1 MDLRI
6 DMPLALL
13 LLLPLLMYFGWTY
26 WRERQ
31 RLKKG
36 HIVVLGIRIV
46 AICCLVF
53 ALAEPYILLPV
64 KEEQVVFLV
73 DRSASMNGTDD
84 EMANFIAESLQ
95 SKKDD
100 QLAGIYS
107 FSSTLQTEAILS
119 DSLKEV
125 PKFTAIKAT
134 DQTNIEQSL
143 QLASGIVDPKKAT
156 RLVLL
161 TDGNETKGDALEFSS
176 KFKGSNI
183 SVDIVPFNKPVAK
196 DVSLK
201 SFVTPQV
208 AYVGEQQQLVTEIN
222 ATAAERGELLL
233 YENDKLIYREAVELA
248 EGSNIFTYKHSATA
262 EGLVKYEALV
272 QVEQDAIFEN
282 NKLTSVTMVQ
292 SEPHLLIVNGYD
304 TASPIAAALGKQSI
318 AYDVVNASSLPNE
331 LSSYLQYNAIIFDN
345 VPGHLVGEAK
355 MSVIEQAVKN
365 FGVGFTMVGGEN
377 SFGLGGYFKTPIETL
392 LPVEM
397 EIKGKEQLPSLGLEI
412 VLDRSG
418 SMSGA
423 KLELAKEAAARSVE
437 MLRDED
443 TLGFIAFDDR
453 PWEIIETGPLGK
465 KEEAVDTILSV
476 TPGGGTEIYGS
487 LAKAYENL
495 ADLKLQRKHIILL
508 TDGQSQ
514 PGNYE
519 DLIAQGK
526 ENGITLSTVAIGQ
539 DADANL
545 LEALSE
551 MGSGRFYDVV
561 DEQTIPSI
569 LSRETAMISRTYI
582 EDNPFYPT
590 IFNASGWNTLFANGV
605 PKMNAYI
612 GTTAKQGATVIAE
625 SEKEDPVLAEWQY
638 GLGKTFAFTSDST
651 GKWTGDWARWQNW
664 GTFWQT
670 LISKMLPSYN
680 DVAYD
685 VRLESDGSFVIT
697 DPTNEAAFLDIVA
710 VNEAGEELE
719 TQLETISASQVR
731 AVVQAE
737 PGLIFFRI
745 ADEEQAIYQAG
756 LSVPYSAEY
765 ELRPVNDKLVEELT
779 KQTDGSVLKE
789 PSEVFREFTKK
800 GAERQNIATWL
811 LLAGMLLFFI
821 DITIRRFG
829 WSFLTRPKKK
839 EQLVEEKPI
848 HAEDTN
854 VAQILKGMKK
864 RS

>member
-6 DMPLALL
+6 DMPLVLL
-13 LLLPLLMYFGWTY
+13 LLLPLLIYFGWTY

-31 RLKKG
+31 RLKKS
-36 HIVVLGIRIV
+36 HAIVLIIRMIAV
-46 AICCLVF
+46 GCLVF
-53 ALAEPYILLPV
+53 ALAGPYLLLPI
-64 KEEQVVFLV
+64 KEEQIVYLV
-73 DRSASMNGTDD
+73 DRSASMNGTED
-84 EMANFIAESLQ
+84 EMVQFIQESLQ
-95 SKKDD
+95 SKKDE
-100 QLAGIYS
+100 QLAGLYS
-107 FSSTLQTEAILS
+107 FSSTLQTEAIMTKT
-119 DSLKEV
+119 LKEV
-125 PKFTAIKAT
+125 PKFTEIKAT

-143 QLASGIVDPKKAT
+143 QLATGIIDPKKAT
-156 RLVLL
+156 RFVLL
-161 TDGNETKGDALEFSS
+161 TDGNETKGNALDFAM

-183 SVDIVPFNKPVAK
+183 SVDVVPFSQPVVN

-201 SFVTPQV
+201 SFVSPQV
-208 AYVGEQQQLVTEIN
+208 AYVGEQQQLVTEVH
-222 ATAAERGELLL
+222 ATSAGQGELLL
-233 YENDKLIYREAVELA
+233 YENDELIHREAVELA
-248 EGSNIFTYKHSATA
+248 EGTNMFTYKHAATG
-262 EGLVKYEALV
+262 EGLVKYEAVV
-272 QVEQDAIFEN
+272 QVGQDAIFEN

-292 SEPHLLIVNGYD
+292 SEPHLLIVNGYE
-304 TASPIAAALGKQSI
+304 TASPIAAALGQQSI
-318 AYDVVNASSLPNE
+318 AYDVKSPESLPNE

-365 FGVGFTMVGGEN
+365 FGVGFSMVGGEN

-397 EIKGKEQLPSLGLEI
+397 EIKGKEQLPSLGLVI

-418 SMSGA
+418 SMSGS

-453 PWEIIETGPLGK
+453 PWEIIETGPLNN

-495 ADLKLQRKHIILL
+495 ADIKLQRKHIILL

-519 DLIAQGK
+519 DLIEQGK
-526 ENGITLSTVAIGQ
+526 DNGITLSTVAIGQ

-551 MGSGRFYDVV
+551 MGSGRFYNVI

-582 EDNPFYPT
+582 EDNPFYP
-590 IFNASGWNTLFANGV
+590 ILYNAGGWNTLFANGV
-605 PKMNAYI
+605 PQMNAYI
-612 GTTAKQGATVIAE
+612 GTTAKQGATVVAE
-625 SEKEDPVLAEWQY
+625 SEKEDPVLAQWQY

-651 GKWTGDWARWQNW
+651 GKWAGDWARWQDW

-670 LISKMLPSYN
+670 LISQMLPSYN

-685 VRLESDGSFVIT
+685 VRVESDGSFMIT

-710 VNEAGEELE
+710 VNEAGEELD

-737 PGLIFFRI
+737 PGLIFFSI
-745 ADEEQAIYQAG
+745 ADEKETIYQAG

-765 ELRPVNDKLVEELT
+765 ELLPANDKLIEELT
-779 KQTDGSVLKE
+779 EQTGGAVLKE
-789 PSEVFREFTKK
+789 PQEVFRDFIKQ
-800 GAERQNIATWL
+800 GADRQNIATWL
-811 LLAGMLLFFI
+811 LLVGMLLFFI

-829 WSFLTRPKKK
+829 WNFLTKLKKK
-839 EQLVEEKPI
+839 EQLVEN
-848 HAEDTN
+848 HSVQAEDTN
-854 VAQILKGMKK
+854 VAQLLKGMKK
-864 RS
+864 RQ

>member
-13 LLLPLLMYFGWTY
+13 LLLPILMYFGWTY

-31 RLKKG
+31 RLKKS
-36 HIVVLGIRIV
+36 HITVLGIRILAV
-46 AICCLVF
+46 ICLVF
-53 ALAEPYILLPV
+53 ALAGPYILLPI
-64 KEEQVVFLV
+64 KEEQILFMV
-73 DRSASMNGTDD
+73 DRSASMNGTDG
-84 EMANFIAESLQ
+84 EMTNFIEESLQ
-95 SKKDD
+95 SKKDE

-119 DSLKEV
+119 KTLKEV
-125 PKFTAIKAT
+125 PKFTNIEAT

-143 QLASGIVDPKKAT
+143 QLASGIVNSKKAT

-161 TDGNETKGDALEFSS
+161 TDGNETKGNALEFAS

-183 SVDIVPFNKPVAK
+183 SVDVVPFHQPVST

-208 AYVGEQQQLVTEIN
+208 AYVGEQQQLVTEVH
-222 ATAAERGELLL
+222 ATAANKGELLL
-233 YENDKLIYREAVELA
+233 YENDKLVHREAVELA
-248 EGSNIFTYKHSATA
+248 QGSNVFTYKHTATA
-262 EGLVKYEALV
+262 EGLVKYEAVV

-282 NKLTSVTMVQ
+282 NKLTSITMVQ

-304 TASPIAAALGKQSI
+304 SASPIAAALGKQSI
-318 AYDVVNASSLPNE
+318 SFNVVDAQSLPNE

-355 MSVIEQAVKN
+355 MNVIEQAVKN

-397 EIKGKEQLPSLGLEI
+397 EIKGKEQLPSLGLVI

-418 SMSGA
+418 SMYGS

-453 PWEIIETGPLGK
+453 PWEIIETGPLNN

-487 LAKAYENL
+487 LARAYENL

-514 PGNYE
+514 SGNYE
-519 DLIAQGK
+519 DLIAEGK
-526 ENGITLSTVAIGQ
+526 ENGVTLSTVAIGQ

-551 MGSGRFYDVV
+551 KGTGRFYDVV

-590 IFNASGWNTLFANGV
+590 IYNASGWNTLFANGV
-605 PKMNAYI
+605 PQMNAYI
-612 GTTAKQGATVIAE
+612 GTTAKQGASVIAE
-625 SEKEDPVLAEWQY
+625 SEKEDPVLAQWQY

-651 GKWTGDWARWQNW
+651 GKWTGDWARWQDW

-670 LISKMLPSYN
+670 LISQMLPSYN

-697 DPTNEAAFLDIVA
+697 DPTNEAAFLDVVA

-719 TQLETISASQVR
+719 TQLEAISASQIR

-745 ADEEQAIYQAG
+745 ADEDQAIFQAG
-756 LSVPYSAEY
+756 ISVPYSAEY

-779 KQTDGSVLKE
+779 KQTGGSVLKE
-789 PSEVFREFTKK
+789 PKEVFREFTKK
-800 GAERQNIATWL
+800 GADRQNIATWL
-811 LLAGMLLFFI
+811 ILAAMLLFFI

-829 WSFLTRPKKK
+829 WSFFAKSKKK
-839 EQLVEEKPI
+839 EQLVENKTTQ
-848 HAEDTN
+848 AEDTN
-854 VAQILKGMKK
+854 VAQLLKGMKK
-864 RS
+864 R

>member
-6 DMPLALL
+6 DMPLVLL
-13 LLLPLLMYFGWTY
+13 LLLPLLIYFGWTY

-31 RLKKG
+31 RLKKS
-36 HIVVLGIRIV
+36 HAIVLIIRMIAV
-46 AICCLVF
+46 GCLVF
-53 ALAEPYILLPV
+53 ALAGPYLLLPI
-64 KEEQVVFLV
+64 KEEQIVYLV
-73 DRSASMNGTDD
+73 DRSASMNGTED
-84 EMANFIAESLQ
+84 EMVQFIQESLQ
-95 SKKDD
+95 SKKDE
-100 QLAGIYS
+100 QLAGLYS
-107 FSSTLQTEAILS
+107 FSSTLQTEAIMTKT
-119 DSLKEV
+119 LKEV
-125 PKFTAIKAT
+125 PKFTEIKAT

-143 QLASGIVDPKKAT
+143 QLATGIIDPKKAT
-156 RLVLL
+156 RFVLL
-161 TDGNETKGDALEFSS
+161 TDGNETKGNALDFAM

-183 SVDIVPFNKPVAK
+183 SVDVVPFSQPVVN

-201 SFVTPQV
+201 SFVSPQV
-208 AYVGEQQQLVTEIN
+208 AYVGEQQQLVTEVH
-222 ATAAERGELLL
+222 ATLAGQGELLL
-233 YENDKLIYREAVELA
+233 YENDELIHREAVELA
-248 EGSNIFTYKHSATA
+248 EGTNMFTYKHAATG
-262 EGLVKYEALV
+262 EGLVKYEAVV
-272 QVEQDAIFEN
+272 QVGQDAIFEN

-292 SEPHLLIVNGYD
+292 SEPHLLIVNGYE
-304 TASPIAAALGKQSI
+304 TASPIAAALGQQSI
-318 AYDVVNASSLPNE
+318 AYDVKSPESLPNE

-397 EIKGKEQLPSLGLEI
+397 EIKGKEQLPSLGLVI

-418 SMSGA
+418 SMSGS

-453 PWEIIETGPLGK
+453 PWEIIETGPLNN

-495 ADLKLQRKHIILL
+495 ADIKLQRKHIILL

-519 DLIAQGK
+519 DLIEQGK
-526 ENGITLSTVAIGQ
+526 DNGITLSTVAIGQ

-551 MGSGRFYDVV
+551 MGSGRFYNVI

-582 EDNPFYPT
+582 EDNPFYP
-590 IFNASGWNTLFANGV
+590 ILYNAGGWNTLFANGV
-605 PKMNAYI
+605 PQMNAYI
-612 GTTAKQGATVIAE
+612 GTTAKQGATVVAE
-625 SEKEDPVLAEWQY
+625 SEKEDPVLAQWQY

-651 GKWTGDWARWQNW
+651 GKWAGDWARWQDW

-670 LISKMLPSYN
+670 LISQMLPSYN

-685 VRLESDGSFVIT
+685 VRVESDGSFMIT

-710 VNEAGEELE
+710 VNEAGEELD

-745 ADEEQAIYQAG
+745 ADEKETIYQAG

-765 ELRPVNDKLVEELT
+765 ELLPANDKLIEELT
-779 KQTDGSVLKE
+779 EQTGGAVLKE
-789 PSEVFREFTKK
+789 PQEVFRDFIKQ
-800 GAERQNIATWL
+800 GADRQNIATWL
-811 LLAGMLLFFI
+811 LLVGMLLFFI

-829 WSFLTRPKKK
+829 WNFLTKPKKK
-839 EQLVEEKPI
+839 EQLVENHSVQE
-848 HAEDTN
+848 EDTN
-854 VAQILKGMKK
+854 VAQLLKGMKK
-864 RS
+864 RQ

>member
-13 LLLPLLMYFGWTY
+13 LLLPILMYFGWTY

-31 RLKKG
+31 RLKKS
-36 HIVVLGIRIV
+36 HITVLGIRILAV
-46 AICCLVF
+46 ICLVF
-53 ALAEPYILLPV
+53 ALAGPYILLPI
-64 KEEQVVFLV
+64 KEEQILFMV
-73 DRSASMNGTDD
+73 DRSASMNGTDG
-84 EMANFIAESLQ
+84 EMANFIEESLQ
-95 SKKDD
+95 SKKDE

-119 DSLKEV
+119 KTLKEV
-125 PKFTAIKAT
+125 PKFTNIEAT

-143 QLASGIVDPKKAT
+143 QLASGIVNSKKAT

-161 TDGNETKGDALEFSS
+161 TDGNETKGNALEFAS

-183 SVDIVPFNKPVAK
+183 SVDVVPFHQPVST

-208 AYVGEQQQLVTEIN
+208 AYVGEQQQLVTEVH
-222 ATAAERGELLL
+222 ATAANKGELLL
-233 YENDKLIYREAVELA
+233 YENDKLVHKEAVELA
-248 EGSNIFTYKHSATA
+248 QGSNVFTYKHTATA
-262 EGLVKYEALV
+262 EGLVKYEAVV

-282 NKLTSVTMVQ
+282 NKLTSITMVQ

-304 TASPIAAALGKQSI
+304 SASPIAAALGKQSI
-318 AYDVVNASSLPNE
+318 SFNVVDAQSLPNE

-355 MSVIEQAVKN
+355 MNVIEQAVKN

-397 EIKGKEQLPSLGLEI
+397 EIKGKEQLPSLGLVI

-418 SMSGA
+418 SMYGS

-453 PWEIIETGPLGK
+453 PWEIIETGPLNN

-487 LAKAYENL
+487 LARAYENL

-514 PGNYE
+514 SGNYE
-519 DLIAQGK
+519 DLIAEGK
-526 ENGITLSTVAIGQ
+526 ENGVTLSTVAIGQ

-551 MGSGRFYDVV
+551 MGTGRFYDVV

-590 IFNASGWNTLFANGV
+590 IYNASGWNTLFANGV
-605 PKMNAYI
+605 PQMNAYI
-612 GTTAKQGATVIAE
+612 GTTAKQGASVIAE
-625 SEKEDPVLAEWQY
+625 SEKEDPVLAQWQY

-651 GKWTGDWARWQNW
+651 GKWTGDWARWQDW

-670 LISKMLPSYN
+670 LISQMLPSYN

-697 DPTNEAAFLDIVA
+697 DPTNEAAFLDVVA

-719 TQLETISASQVR
+719 TQLEAISASQIR

-745 ADEEQAIYQAG
+745 ADEDQAIFQAG
-756 LSVPYSAEY
+756 ISVPYSAEY

-779 KQTDGSVLKE
+779 KQTGGSVLKE
-789 PSEVFREFTKK
+789 PKEVFRDFTKK
-800 GAERQNIATWL
+800 GADRQNIATWL
-811 LLAGMLLFFI
+811 ILAAMLLFFI

-829 WSFLTRPKKK
+829 WSFFTKSKKK
-839 EQLVEEKPI
+839 EQLVENKTTQ
-848 HAEDTN
+848 AEDTN
-854 VAQILKGMKK
+854 VAQLLKGMKK
-864 RS
+864 R

>member
-1 MDLRI
+1 
-6 DMPLALL
+6 
-13 LLLPLLMYFGWTY
+13 MYFGWTY

-31 RLKKG
+31 RLKKS
-36 HIVVLGIRIV
+36 HITVLGIRILAV
-46 AICCLVF
+46 ICLVF
-53 ALAEPYILLPV
+53 ALAGPYILLPI
-64 KEEQVVFLV
+64 KEEQILFMV
-73 DRSASMNGTDD
+73 DRSASMNGTDG
-84 EMANFIAESLQ
+84 EMTNFIEESLQ
-95 SKKDD
+95 SKKDE

-119 DSLKEV
+119 KTLKEV
-125 PKFTAIKAT
+125 PKFTNIEAT

-143 QLASGIVDPKKAT
+143 QLASGIVNSKKAT

-161 TDGNETKGDALEFSS
+161 TDGNETKGNALEFAS

-183 SVDIVPFNKPVAK
+183 SVDVVPFHQPVST

-208 AYVGEQQQLVTEIN
+208 AYVGEQQQLVTEVH
-222 ATAAERGELLL
+222 ATAANKGELLL
-233 YENDKLIYREAVELA
+233 YENDKLVHREAVELA
-248 EGSNIFTYKHSATA
+248 QGSNVFTYKHTATA
-262 EGLVKYEALV
+262 EGLVKYEAVV

-282 NKLTSVTMVQ
+282 NKLTSITMVQ

-304 TASPIAAALGKQSI
+304 SASPIAAALGKQSI
-318 AYDVVNASSLPNE
+318 SFNVVDAQSLPNE

-355 MSVIEQAVKN
+355 MNVIEQAVKN

-397 EIKGKEQLPSLGLEI
+397 EIKGKEQLPSLGLVI

-418 SMSGA
+418 SMYGS

-453 PWEIIETGPLGK
+453 PWEIIETGPLNN

-487 LAKAYENL
+487 LARAYENL

-514 PGNYE
+514 SGNYE
-519 DLIAQGK
+519 DLIAEGK
-526 ENGITLSTVAIGQ
+526 ENGVTLSTVAIGQ

-590 IFNASGWNTLFANGV
+590 IYNASGWNTLFANGV
-605 PKMNAYI
+605 PQMNAYI
-612 GTTAKQGATVIAE
+612 GTTAKQGASVIAE
-625 SEKEDPVLAEWQY
+625 SEKEDPVLAQWQY
-638 GLGKTFAFTSDST
+638 GLGKTFAFTSDSK
-651 GKWTGDWARWQNW
+651 GKWTGDWARWQDW

-670 LISKMLPSYN
+670 LISQMLPSYN

-697 DPTNEAAFLDIVA
+697 DPTNEAAFLDVVA

-719 TQLETISASQVR
+719 TQLEAISASQIR

-745 ADEEQAIYQAG
+745 ADEDQAIFQAG
-756 LSVPYSAEY
+756 ISVPYSAEY
-765 ELRPVNDKLVEELT
+765 ELRPVNDELVEELT
-779 KQTDGSVLKE
+779 KQTGGSVLKE
-789 PSEVFREFTKK
+789 PKEVFREFTKK
-800 GAERQNIATWL
+800 GADRQNIATWL
-811 LLAGMLLFFI
+811 ILAGMLLFFI

-829 WSFLTRPKKK
+829 WSFFAKSKKK
-839 EQLVEEKPI
+839 EQLVENKTTQ
-848 HAEDTN
+848 AEDTN
-854 VAQILKGMKK
+854 VAQLLKGMKK
-864 RS
+864 R

>member
-1 MDLRI
+1 VDLRI

-13 LLLPLLMYFGWTY
+13 LLLPILMYFGWTY

-31 RLKKG
+31 RLKKS
-36 HIVVLGIRIV
+36 HITVLGIRILAV
-46 AICCLVF
+46 ICLVF
-53 ALAEPYILLPV
+53 ALAGPYILLPI
-64 KEEQVVFLV
+64 KEEQILFMV
-73 DRSASMNGTDD
+73 DRSASMNGTDG
-84 EMANFIAESLQ
+84 EMTNFIEESLQ
-95 SKKDD
+95 SKKDE

-119 DSLKEV
+119 KTLKEV
-125 PKFTAIKAT
+125 PKFTNIEAT

-143 QLASGIVDPKKAT
+143 QLASGIVNSKKAT

-161 TDGNETKGDALEFSS
+161 TDGNETKGNALEFAS

-183 SVDIVPFNKPVAK
+183 SVDVVPFHQPVST

-208 AYVGEQQQLVTEIN
+208 AYVGEQQQLVTEVH
-222 ATAAERGELLL
+222 ATAANKGELLL
-233 YENDKLIYREAVELA
+233 YENDKLVHREAVELA
-248 EGSNIFTYKHSATA
+248 QGSNVFTYKHTATA
-262 EGLVKYEALV
+262 EGLVKYEAVV

-282 NKLTSVTMVQ
+282 NKLTSITMVQ

-304 TASPIAAALGKQSI
+304 SASPIAAALGKQSI
-318 AYDVVNASSLPNE
+318 SFNVVDAQSLPNE

-355 MSVIEQAVKN
+355 MNVIEQAVKN

-397 EIKGKEQLPSLGLEI
+397 EIKGKEQLPSLGLVI

-418 SMSGA
+418 SMYGS

-453 PWEIIETGPLGK
+453 PWEIIETGPLNN

-487 LAKAYENL
+487 LARAYENL

-514 PGNYE
+514 SGNYE
-519 DLIAQGK
+519 DLIAEGK
-526 ENGITLSTVAIGQ
+526 ENGVTLSTVAIGQ

-590 IFNASGWNTLFANGV
+590 IYNASGWNTLFANGV
-605 PKMNAYI
+605 PQMNAYI
-612 GTTAKQGATVIAE
+612 GTTAKQGASVIAE
-625 SEKEDPVLAEWQY
+625 SEKEDPVLAQWQY
-638 GLGKTFAFTSDST
+638 GLGKTFAFTSDSK
-651 GKWTGDWARWQNW
+651 GKWTGDWARWQDW

-670 LISKMLPSYN
+670 LISQMLPSYN

-697 DPTNEAAFLDIVA
+697 DPTNEAAFLDVVA

-719 TQLETISASQVR
+719 TQLEAISASQIR

-745 ADEEQAIYQAG
+745 ADEDQAIFQAG
-756 LSVPYSAEY
+756 ISVPYSAEY

-779 KQTDGSVLKE
+779 KQTGGSVLKE
-789 PSEVFREFTKK
+789 PKEVFREFTKK
-800 GAERQNIATWL
+800 GADRQNIATWL
-811 LLAGMLLFFI
+811 ILAGMLLFFI

-829 WSFLTRPKKK
+829 WSFFAKSKKK
-839 EQLVEEKPI
+839 EQLVENKTTQ
-848 HAEDTN
+848 AEDTN
-854 VAQILKGMKK
+854 VAQLLKGMKK
-864 RS
+864 R

>member
-13 LLLPLLMYFGWTY
+13 LLLPILMYFGWTY

-31 RLKKG
+31 RLKKS
-36 HIVVLGIRIV
+36 HITVLGIRILAV
-46 AICCLVF
+46 ICLVF
-53 ALAEPYILLPV
+53 ALAGPYILLPI
-64 KEEQVVFLV
+64 KEEQILFMV
-73 DRSASMNGTDD
+73 DRSASMNGTEG
-84 EMANFIAESLQ
+84 EMANFIEESLQ
-95 SKKDD
+95 SKKDE

-119 DSLKEV
+119 NSLKEV
-125 PKFTAIKAT
+125 PKFTNIEAT

-143 QLASGIVDPKKAT
+143 QLASGIVNSKKAT

-161 TDGNETKGDALEFSS
+161 TDGNETKGNALEFAT

-183 SVDIVPFNKPVAK
+183 SVDVVPFHQPVST

-208 AYVGEQQQLVTEIN
+208 AYVGEQQQLVTEVH
-222 ATAAERGELLL
+222 ATAANKGELLL
-233 YENDKLIYREAVELA
+233 YENDKLVHREAVELA
-248 EGSNIFTYKHSATA
+248 QGSNVFTYKHTATA
-262 EGLVKYEALV
+262 EGLVKYEAVV

-304 TASPIAAALGKQSI
+304 SASPIAAALGRQSI
-318 AYDVVNASSLPNE
+318 SFDVVDAQSLPNE

-355 MSVIEQAVKN
+355 MNVIEQAVKN

-397 EIKGKEQLPSLGLEI
+397 EIKGKEQLPSLGLVI

-418 SMSGA
+418 SMYGS

-453 PWEIIETGPLGK
+453 PWEIIETGPLNN

-487 LAKAYENL
+487 LASAYENL

-514 PGNYE
+514 SGNYE
-519 DLIAQGK
+519 DLIAEGK
-526 ENGITLSTVAIGQ
+526 ENGVTLSTVAIGQ

-551 MGSGRFYDVV
+551 MGTGRFYDVV

-590 IFNASGWNTLFANGV
+590 IYNASGWNTLFANGV
-605 PKMNAYI
+605 PQMNAYI
-612 GTTAKQGATVIAE
+612 GTTAKQGASVIAE
-625 SEKEDPVLAEWQY
+625 SEKEDPVLAQWQY

-651 GKWTGDWARWQNW
+651 GKWTGDWARWQDW

-670 LISKMLPSYN
+670 LISQMLPSYN

-685 VRLESDGSFVIT
+685 VRLESDGSFMIT

-745 ADEEQAIYQAG
+745 ADEDQAIYQAG
-756 LSVPYSAEY
+756 ISVPYSAEY

-779 KQTDGSVLKE
+779 KQTGGSVLKE
-789 PSEVFREFTKK
+789 PKEVFREFTKK
-800 GAERQNIATWL
+800 GADRQNIATWL
-811 LLAGMLLFFI
+811 ILAGMLLFFI

-829 WSFLTRPKKK
+829 WGFFTKSKRK
-839 EQLVEEKPI
+839 EQPVENKTI
-848 HAEDTN
+848 QAEDTN
-854 VAQILKGMKK
+854 VAQLLKGMKK
-864 RS
+864 R

>member
-13 LLLPLLMYFGWTY
+13 LLLPIFMYFGWTY

-31 RLKKG
+31 RLKKS
-36 HIVVLGIRIV
+36 HITVLGIRILAV
-46 AICCLVF
+46 ICLVF
-53 ALAEPYILLPV
+53 ALAGPYILLPI
-64 KEEQVVFLV
+64 KEEQILFMV
-73 DRSASMNGTDD
+73 DRSASMNGTDG
-84 EMANFIAESLQ
+84 EMANFIEESLQ
-95 SKKDD
+95 SKKDE

-119 DSLKEV
+119 NSLKEV
-125 PKFTAIKAT
+125 PKFTNIEAT

-143 QLASGIVDPKKAT
+143 QLASGIVNSKKAT

-161 TDGNETKGDALEFSS
+161 TDGNETKGNALEFAS

-183 SVDIVPFNKPVAK
+183 SVDVVPFYQPVST

-208 AYVGEQQQLVTEIN
+208 AYVGEQQQLVTEVH
-222 ATAAERGELLL
+222 ATAANKGELLL
-233 YENDKLIYREAVELA
+233 YENDKLVHREAVELA
-248 EGSNIFTYKHSATA
+248 QGSNVFTYKHTATA
-262 EGLVKYEALV
+262 EGLVKYEAVV

-304 TASPIAAALGKQSI
+304 SASPIAAALGKQSI
-318 AYDVVNASSLPNE
+318 SFNVVDAQSLPNE

-355 MSVIEQAVKN
+355 MNVIEQAVKN

-397 EIKGKEQLPSLGLEI
+397 EIKGKEQLPSLGLVI

-418 SMSGA
+418 SMYGS

-453 PWEIIETGPLGK
+453 PWEIIETGPLTN

-514 PGNYE
+514 SGNYE
-519 DLIAQGK
+519 DLIAEGK
-526 ENGITLSTVAIGQ
+526 ENGVTLSTVAIGQ

-590 IFNASGWNTLFANGV
+590 IYNASGWNTLFANGV
-605 PKMNAYI
+605 PQMNAYI
-612 GTTAKQGATVIAE
+612 GTTAKQGASVIAE
-625 SEKEDPVLAEWQY
+625 SEKEDPVLAQWQY

-651 GKWTGDWARWQNW
+651 GKWTGDWARWQDW

-670 LISKMLPSYN
+670 LISQMLPSYN

-697 DPTNEAAFLDIVA
+697 DPTNEAAFLDVVA

-719 TQLETISASQVR
+719 TQLEAISASQIR

-745 ADEEQAIYQAG
+745 ADEDQAIFQAG
-756 LSVPYSAEY
+756 ISVPYSAEY

-779 KQTDGSVLKE
+779 KQTGGSVLKE
-789 PSEVFREFTKK
+789 PKEVFREFTKK
-800 GAERQNIATWL
+800 GADRQNIATWL
-811 LLAGMLLFFI
+811 ILAGMLLFFI

-829 WSFLTRPKKK
+829 WSFFTKSKKK
-839 EQLVEEKPI
+839 EQLVENKTTQ
-848 HAEDTN
+848 AEDTN
-854 VAQILKGMKK
+854 VAQLLKGMKK
-864 RS
+864 R

>member
-1 MDLRI
+1 M
-6 DMPLALL
+6 
-13 LLLPLLMYFGWTY
+13 
-26 WRERQ
+26 
-31 RLKKG
+31 
-36 HIVVLGIRIV
+36 LGIRILAV
-46 AICCLVF
+46 ICLVF
-53 ALAEPYILLPV
+53 ALAGPYILLPI
-64 KEEQVVFLV
+64 KEEQILFMV
-73 DRSASMNGTDD
+73 DRSASMNGTDG
-84 EMANFIAESLQ
+84 EMANFIEESLQ
-95 SKKDD
+95 SKKDE

-119 DSLKEV
+119 KTLKEV
-125 PKFTAIKAT
+125 PKFTNIEAT

-143 QLASGIVDPKKAT
+143 QLASGIVNSKKAT

-161 TDGNETKGDALEFSS
+161 TDGNETKGNALEFAS

-183 SVDIVPFNKPVAK
+183 SVDVVPFHQPVST

-208 AYVGEQQQLVTEIN
+208 AYVGEQQQLVTEVH
-222 ATAAERGELLL
+222 ATAANKGELLL
-233 YENDKLIYREAVELA
+233 YENDKLVHREAVELA
-248 EGSNIFTYKHSATA
+248 QGSNVFTYKHTATA
-262 EGLVKYEALV
+262 EGLVKYEAVV

-282 NKLTSVTMVQ
+282 NKLTSITMVQ

-304 TASPIAAALGKQSI
+304 SASPIAAALGRQSI
-318 AYDVVNASSLPNE
+318 SFDVVDAQSLPNE

-355 MSVIEQAVKN
+355 MNVIEQAVKN

-397 EIKGKEQLPSLGLEI
+397 EIKGKEQLPSLGLVI

-418 SMSGA
+418 SMYGS

-453 PWEIIETGPLGK
+453 PWEIIETGPLNN

-487 LAKAYENL
+487 LARAYENL

-514 PGNYE
+514 SGNYE
-519 DLIAQGK
+519 DLIAEGK
-526 ENGITLSTVAIGQ
+526 ENGVTLSTVAIGQ

-551 MGSGRFYDVV
+551 MGTGRFYDVV

-590 IFNASGWNTLFANGV
+590 IYNASGWNTLFANGV
-605 PKMNAYI
+605 PQMNAYI
-612 GTTAKQGATVIAE
+612 GTTAKQGASVIAE
-625 SEKEDPVLAEWQY
+625 SEKEDPVLAQWQY

-651 GKWTGDWARWQNW
+651 GKWTGDWARWQDW

-670 LISKMLPSYN
+670 LISQMLPSYN

-697 DPTNEAAFLDIVA
+697 DPTNEAAF
-710 VNEAGEELE
+710 
-719 TQLETISASQVR
+719 
-731 AVVQAE
+731 
-737 PGLIFFRI
+737 FRCRCC
-745 ADEEQAIYQAG
+745 Q
-756 LSVPYSAEY
+756 
-765 ELRPVNDKLVEELT
+765 
-779 KQTDGSVLKE
+779 
-789 PSEVFREFTKK
+789 
-800 GAERQNIATWL
+800 
-811 LLAGMLLFFI
+811 
-821 DITIRRFG
+821 
-829 WSFLTRPKKK
+829 
-839 EQLVEEKPI
+839 
-848 HAEDTN
+848 
-854 VAQILKGMKK
+854 
-864 RS
+864 

>member
-6 DMPLALL
+6 DTPLALL
-13 LLLPLLMYFGWTY
+13 LLLPLFGYFIWTY
-26 WRERQ
+26 WRARQ
-31 RLKKG
+31 RLKNS
-36 HIVVLGIRIV
+36 HLIVLSIRMV

-53 ALAEPYILLPV
+53 ALATPYILLPI
-64 KEEQVVFLV
+64 KEEQVLYLV
-73 DRSASMNGTDD
+73 DRSASMKGTEE
-84 EMANFIAESLQ
+84 EMASFIEASLQ
-95 SKKDD
+95 SKKDE

-107 FSSTLQTEAILS
+107 YSSALQTETILS
-119 DSLKEV
+119 NSLKEV
-125 PKFTAIKAT
+125 PKFTTMKDT

-143 QLASGIVDPKKAT
+143 QLATGIVNPKKAT

-161 TDGNETKGDALEFSS
+161 TDANETQGDALAFAT
-176 KFKGSNI
+176 KLKGSNI
-183 SVDIVPFNKPVAK
+183 SVDVVPFSQAVAN

-208 AYVGEQQQLVTEIN
+208 AYVGEQQQLVTEVN
-222 ATAAERGELLL
+222 ATAAGQGELLL
-233 YENDKLIYREAVELA
+233 YENDALIHREAVALA
-248 EGSNIFTYKHSATA
+248 EGSNVFTYKHTATA

-272 QVEQDAIFEN
+272 QVDQDAIFEN

-304 TASPIAAALGKQSI
+304 TASPIAAALGTKSI
-318 AYDVVNASSLPNE
+318 SYDVVDASSLPNE

-355 MSVIEQAVKN
+355 MGVIEQAVKN

-397 EIKGKEQLPSLGLEI
+397 EIKGKEQLPSLGLVI

-418 SMSGA
+418 SMHGT

-453 PWEIIETGPLGK
+453 PWEIIETGPLGN

-476 TPGGGTEIYGS
+476 TPGGGTEIYNS

-495 ADLKLQRKHIILL
+495 ADQKLQRKHIILL

-519 DLIAQGK
+519 DLIGTGK
-526 ENGITLSTVAIGQ
+526 DNGVTLSTVAIGQ
-539 DADANL
+539 DADGNL
-545 LEALSE
+545 LQSLSE
-551 MGSGRFYDVV
+551 MGSGRFYDVI
-561 DEQTIPSI
+561 DEQMIPSI

-590 IFNASGWNTLFANGV
+590 IYNASGWNALFANGV
-605 PKMNAYI
+605 PQMNAYI
-612 GTTAKQGATVIAE
+612 GTTAKQGASVIAE
-625 SEKEDPVLAEWQY
+625 SEKEDPVIAQWQY

-651 GKWTGDWARWQNW
+651 GKWTGDWARWQDW

-670 LISKMLPSYN
+670 MISQMLPSYN

-685 VRLESDGSFVIT
+685 VRLDTDGSFVIT

-719 TQLETISASQVR
+719 MQLETLSASQVR
-731 AVVQAE
+731 AIVQAE

-765 ELRPVNDKLVEELT
+765 ELRPVNEKLVEELT
-779 KQTDGSVLKE
+779 KQTGGNVLEE
-789 PSEVFREFTKK
+789 PQEVFRDFTQQ

-829 WSFLTRPKKK
+829 WSFLSKTKRKVPS
-839 EQLVEEKPI
+839 VED
-848 HAEDTN
+848 AQAQVDDTN
-854 VAQILKGMKK
+854 VAQLLKGMKK
-864 RS
+864 RP

>member
-1 MDLRI
+1 VDLRI
-6 DMPLALL
+6 ELPVALL
-13 LLLPLLMYFGWTY
+13 LLLPLFMYFGWTY

-31 RLKKG
+31 RLKKS
-36 HIVVLGIRIV
+36 HMVVLVMRMV
-46 AICCLVF
+46 AVGCLVF
-53 ALAEPYILLPV
+53 ALAGPYLLLPI
-64 KEEQVVFLV
+64 KEEQIVYLV
-73 DRSASMNGTDD
+73 DRSASMNGTED
-84 EMANFIAESLQ
+84 EMAQFIQESLQ
-95 SKKDD
+95 AKKEQ
-100 QLAGIYS
+100 QLASIYS

-119 DSLKEV
+119 NTLKEV
-125 PKFTAIKAT
+125 PKLTEIKAT
-134 DQTNIEQSL
+134 DQTNIEQAL
-143 QLASGIVDPKKAT
+143 QLTSGIVDPKKAT
-156 RLVLL
+156 RFVLL
-161 TDGNETKGDALEFSS
+161 TDGNETKGDALEFAT

-183 SVDIVPFNKPVAK
+183 SVDVVPFSQPVVN

-201 SFVTPQV
+201 SFVSPQV
-208 AYVGEQQQLVTEIN
+208 AYVGEQQQLVTEIQ
-222 ATAAERGELLL
+222 ATAAGQGELLL
-233 YENDKLIYREAVELA
+233 YENDELIHREAVELA
-248 EGSNIFTYKHSATA
+248 EGSNVFTYKHAATS
-262 EGLVKYEALV
+262 EGLVKYEAVV
-272 QVEQDAIFEN
+272 QVGQDAIFEN
-282 NKLTSVTMVQ
+282 NKLTSVTMVE

-304 TASPIAAALGKQSI
+304 TASPIAAALGSQSI
-318 AYDVVNASSLPNE
+318 SHDVIAASSLPNE

-355 MSVIEQAVKN
+355 MNVIEQAVKN

-377 SFGLGGYFKTPIETL
+377 SFGLGGYFKTPIEAL

-397 EIKGKEQLPSLGLEI
+397 EIKGKEQLPSLGLVI

-453 PWEIIETGPLGK
+453 PWEIIETKPLNS

-476 TPGGGTEIYGS
+476 TPGGGTEIYTS
-487 LAKAYENL
+487 LGKAYENL

-508 TDGQSQ
+508 TDGQS
-514 PGNYE
+514 PAGNYE
-519 DLIAQGK
+519 DLIADGK
-526 ENGITLSTVAIGQ
+526 DKGITLSTVAIGQ

-582 EDNPFYPT
+582 EDNPFYPA
-590 IFNASGWNTLFANGV
+590 IYQAAGWNSLFANGV
-605 PKMNAYI
+605 PQMNAYI

-625 SEKEDPVLAEWQY
+625 SEKEDPVLAQWQY

-651 GKWTGDWARWQNW
+651 GKWTGDWARWQDW

-670 LISKMLPSYN
+670 LISQMLPSYN

-685 VRLESDGSFVIT
+685 VRLDAEGSFMIT

-710 VNEAGEELE
+710 VNEAGEELA

-731 AVVQAE
+731 ATVQTE

-765 ELRPVNDKLVEELT
+765 ELRPINESLVEELA
-779 KQTDGSVLKE
+779 KQTGGAVLKE
-789 PSEVFREFTKK
+789 PEDAFRDFTQK
-800 GAERQNIATWL
+800 GADRQNITTWL
-811 LLAGMLLFFI
+811 MLAGMLLFFM

-829 WSFLTRPKKK
+829 WSFLTKPKHK
-839 EQLVEEKPI
+839 EPLAEPQPVQ
-848 HAEDTN
+848 AEDTN
-854 VAQILKGMKK
+854 VAQLLKGMKK

>member
-31 RLKKG
+31 RLKKS
-36 HIVVLGIRIV
+36 HITVLGLRILAV
-46 AICCLVF
+46 SCLVF
-53 ALAEPYILLPV
+53 ALAGPYILLPI
-64 KEEQVVFLV
+64 KEEQILFMV
-73 DRSASMNGTDD
+73 DRSASMNGTDG
-84 EMANFIAESLQ
+84 EMVKFIEESLQ
-95 SKKDD
+95 SKKDE

-119 DSLKEV
+119 KSLKEV
-125 PKFTAIKAT
+125 PKFTNIGAT

-143 QLASGIVDPKKAT
+143 QLASGIVNSKKAT

-161 TDGNETKGDALEFSS
+161 TDGNETKGNALELAS

-183 SVDIVPFNKPVAK
+183 SVDVVPFHQPVST
-196 DVSLK
+196 DISLK

-208 AYVGEQQQLVTEIN
+208 AYVGEQQQLVTEVH
-222 ATAAERGELLL
+222 ATAASQGELLL
-233 YENDKLIYREAVELA
+233 YENDKLVHREAVELA
-248 EGSNIFTYKHSATA
+248 QGSNVFTYKHTATA
-262 EGLVKYEALV
+262 EGLVKYEAVV

-304 TASPIAAALGKQSI
+304 SASPIAAALGRQSI
-318 AYDVVNASSLPNE
+318 SFDVIDARSLPNE

-355 MSVIEQAVKN
+355 MNVIEQAVKN

-397 EIKGKEQLPSLGLEI
+397 EIKGKEQLPSLGLVI

-418 SMSGA
+418 SMYGA

-453 PWEIIETGPLGK
+453 PWEIIETGPLGN

-514 PGNYE
+514 SGNYE
-519 DLIAQGK
+519 DLIAEGK
-526 ENGITLSTVAIGQ
+526 ENGVTLSTVAIGQ

-551 MGSGRFYDVV
+551 LGSGRFYDVV

-582 EDNPFYPT
+582 EDNPFYPA
-590 IFNASGWNTLFANGV
+590 IYNASGWNKLFANGV
-605 PKMNAYI
+605 PQMNAYI
-612 GTTAKQGATVIAE
+612 GTTAKQGASVIAE
-625 SEKEDPVLAEWQY
+625 SEKEDPVLAQWQY

-651 GKWTGDWARWQNW
+651 GKWTGDWARWQDW

-670 LISKMLPSYN
+670 LISQMLPSYN
-680 DVAYD
+680 DIAYD
-685 VRLESDGSFVIT
+685 VRLESDGSFIIT

-719 TQLETISASQVR
+719 TQLEAISASQVR

-745 ADEEQAIYQAG
+745 ADEDQAIYQAG
-756 LSVPYSAEY
+756 ISVPYSAEY
-765 ELRPVNDKLVEELT
+765 ELQPVNDKLVEELT
-779 KQTDGSVLKE
+779 KQTGGSVLKE
-789 PSEVFREFTKK
+789 PKEVFREFTKK
-800 GAERQNIATWL
+800 GADRQNIATWL
-811 LLAGMLLFFI
+811 ILAGMLFFFI

-829 WSFLTRPKKK
+829 WGIFAKSKKK
-839 EQLVEEKPI
+839 ESLVENKTI
-848 HAEDTN
+848 QAEDTN
-854 VAQILKGMKK
+854 VAQLLKGMKK
-864 RS
+864 R

>member
-1 MDLRI
+1 
-6 DMPLALL
+6 
-13 LLLPLLMYFGWTY
+13 MYFGWTY

-31 RLKKG
+31 RLKKS
-36 HIVVLGIRIV
+36 HITVLGIRILAV
-46 AICCLVF
+46 ICLVF
-53 ALAEPYILLPV
+53 ALAGPYILLPI
-64 KEEQVVFLV
+64 KEEQILFMV
-73 DRSASMNGTDD
+73 DRSASMNGTDG
-84 EMANFIAESLQ
+84 EMANFIEESLQ
-95 SKKDD
+95 SKKDG

-119 DSLKEV
+119 NSLKEV
-125 PKFTAIKAT
+125 PKFTNIEAT

-143 QLASGIVDPKKAT
+143 QLASGIVNSKKAT

-161 TDGNETKGDALEFSS
+161 TDGNETKGNALEFAS

-183 SVDIVPFNKPVAK
+183 SVDVVPFHQPVST

-208 AYVGEQQQLVTEIN
+208 AYVGEQQQLVTEVH
-222 ATAAERGELLL
+222 ATAANKGELLL
-233 YENDKLIYREAVELA
+233 YENDKLVHREAVELA
-248 EGSNIFTYKHSATA
+248 QGSNVFTYKHTATA
-262 EGLVKYEALV
+262 EGLVKYEAVV

-282 NKLTSVTMVQ
+282 NKLTSITMVQ

-304 TASPIAAALGKQSI
+304 SASPIAAALGKQSI
-318 AYDVVNASSLPNE
+318 SFDVVDAQSLPNE

-355 MSVIEQAVKN
+355 MNVIEQAVKN

-377 SFGLGGYFKTPIETL
+377 SFGLGGYFKTPIENL

-397 EIKGKEQLPSLGLEI
+397 EIKGKEQLPSLGLVI

-418 SMSGA
+418 SMYGS

-453 PWEIIETGPLGK
+453 PWEIIETGPLNN

-487 LAKAYENL
+487 LARAYENL

-514 PGNYE
+514 SGNYE
-519 DLIAQGK
+519 DLIAEGK
-526 ENGITLSTVAIGQ
+526 ENGVTLSTVAIGQ

-590 IFNASGWNTLFANGV
+590 IYNASGWNTLFANGV
-605 PKMNAYI
+605 PQMNAYI
-612 GTTAKQGATVIAE
+612 GTTAKQGASVIAE
-625 SEKEDPVLAEWQY
+625 SEKEDPVLAQWQY

-651 GKWTGDWARWQNW
+651 GKWTGDWARWQDW

-670 LISKMLPSYN
+670 LISQMLPSYN

-697 DPTNEAAFLDIVA
+697 DPTNEAAFLDVVA

-719 TQLETISASQVR
+719 TQLEAISASQIR

-745 ADEEQAIYQAG
+745 ADEDQAIFQAG
-756 LSVPYSAEY
+756 ISVPYSAEY

-779 KQTDGSVLKE
+779 KQTGGSVLKE
-789 PSEVFREFTKK
+789 PKEVFREFTKK
-800 GAERQNIATWL
+800 GADRQNIATWL
-811 LLAGMLLFFI
+811 ILAGMLLFFI

-829 WSFLTRPKKK
+829 WSFFTKSKKK
-839 EQLVEEKPI
+839 EQLVENKTTQ
-848 HAEDTN
+848 AEDTN
-854 VAQILKGMKK
+854 VAQLLKGMKK
-864 RS
+864 R

>member
-6 DMPLALL
+6 DTPLALL
-13 LLLPLLMYFGWTY
+13 LLLPLFTYFVWTY

-31 RLKKG
+31 RLKKS
-36 HIVVLGIRIV
+36 HLTVLGIRMI

-53 ALAEPYILLPV
+53 ALAAPYILLPI
-64 KEEQVVFLV
+64 KEEQVLFLV
-73 DRSASMNGTDD
+73 DRSASMKGTEV
-84 EMANFIAESLQ
+84 EMASFIEESLQ
-95 SKKDD
+95 SKKDE

-107 FSSTLQTEAILS
+107 FSSTLQTETILS
-119 DSLKEV
+119 RSLKEV
-125 PKFTAIKAT
+125 SKFTAMKET

-143 QLASGIVDPKKAT
+143 QLATGIVNPKKAT

-161 TDGNETKGDALEFSS
+161 TDANETKGDALAFTT
-176 KFKGSNI
+176 KLKGANI
-183 SVDIVPFNKPVAK
+183 SVDVVPFSQSVAN

-208 AYVGEQQQLVTEIN
+208 AYVGEQQQLVTEVN
-222 ATAAERGELLL
+222 ATAAGHGELLL
-233 YENDKLIYREAVELA
+233 YENDELIHREAVELA
-248 EGSNIFTYKHSATA
+248 EGSNVFTYKHTATA

-304 TASPIAAALGKQSI
+304 TASPIAAALGTKSI
-318 AYDVVNASSLPNE
+318 SYDVVDAKSLPNE

-397 EIKGKEQLPSLGLEI
+397 EIKGKEQLPSLGLVI

-418 SMSGA
+418 SMHGT

-453 PWEIIETGPLGK
+453 PWEIIETGPLGN

-476 TPGGGTEIYGS
+476 TPGGGTEIYSS
-487 LAKAYENL
+487 LEKAYENL

-514 PGNYE
+514 AGNYE
-519 DLIAQGK
+519 DLIATGK
-526 ENGITLSTVAIGQ
+526 DNGVTLSTVAIGQ
-539 DADANL
+539 DADGNL
-545 LEALSE
+545 LESLSE
-551 MGSGRFYDVV
+551 MGSGRYYDVI
-561 DEQTIPSI
+561 DEQMIPSI

-582 EDNPFYPT
+582 EDNPFYPA
-590 IFNASGWNTLFANGV
+590 IYHASGWNSLFANGV
-605 PKMNAYI
+605 PQMNAYI
-612 GTTAKQGATVIAE
+612 GTTAKQGASVIAQ
-625 SEKEDPVLAEWQY
+625 SEKEDPVIAQWQY

-651 GKWTGDWARWQNW
+651 GKWTGDWARWQEW

-670 LISKMLPSYN
+670 IISQMLPSYN

-685 VRLESDGSFVIT
+685 VRLDTDGSFVIT

-719 TQLETISASQVR
+719 MQLETISASQVR
-731 AVVQAE
+731 ATVQAE

-765 ELRPVNDKLVEELT
+765 ELRPVNEKLVEELT
-779 KQTDGSVLKE
+779 KQTGGNVLEE
-789 PSEVFREFTKK
+789 PQEVFRDFTQK

-829 WSFLTRPKKK
+829 WSFLTKVKQQEK
-839 EQLVEEKPI
+839 MVEDTLEQV
-848 HAEDTN
+848 EDTN
-854 VAQILKGMKK
+854 VAQLLKGMKK
-864 RS
+864 RH

>member
-13 LLLPLLMYFGWTY
+13 LLLPILMYFGWTY

-31 RLKKG
+31 RLKKS
-36 HIVVLGIRIV
+36 HITVLGIRILAV
-46 AICCLVF
+46 ICLVF
-53 ALAEPYILLPV
+53 ALAGPYILLPI
-64 KEEQVVFLV
+64 KEEQILFMV
-73 DRSASMNGTDD
+73 DRSASMNGTDG
-84 EMANFIAESLQ
+84 EMTNFIEESLQ
-95 SKKDD
+95 SKKDE

-119 DSLKEV
+119 KTLKEV
-125 PKFTAIKAT
+125 PKFTNIEAT

-143 QLASGIVDPKKAT
+143 QLASGIVNSKKAT

-161 TDGNETKGDALEFSS
+161 TDGNETKGNALEFAS

-183 SVDIVPFNKPVAK
+183 SVDVVPFHQPVST

-208 AYVGEQQQLVTEIN
+208 AYVGEQQQLVTEVH
-222 ATAAERGELLL
+222 ATAANKGELLL
-233 YENDKLIYREAVELA
+233 YENDKLVHQEAVELA
-248 EGSNIFTYKHSATA
+248 QGSNVFTYKHTATA
-262 EGLVKYEALV
+262 EGLVKYEAVV

-282 NKLTSVTMVQ
+282 NKLTSITMVQ

-304 TASPIAAALGKQSI
+304 SASPIAAALGKQSI
-318 AYDVVNASSLPNE
+318 SFNVVDAQSLPNE

-355 MSVIEQAVKN
+355 MNVIEQAVKN

-377 SFGLGGYFKTPIETL
+377 SFGLGGYFKTPIETI

-397 EIKGKEQLPSLGLEI
+397 EIKGKEQLPSLGLVI

-418 SMSGA
+418 SMYGS

-453 PWEIIETGPLGK
+453 PWEIIETGPLNN

-487 LAKAYENL
+487 LARAYENL

-514 PGNYE
+514 SGNYE
-519 DLIAQGK
+519 DLIAEGK
-526 ENGITLSTVAIGQ
+526 ENGVTLSTVAIGQ

-551 MGSGRFYDVV
+551 MGTGRFYDVV

-590 IFNASGWNTLFANGV
+590 IYNASGWNTLFANGV
-605 PKMNAYI
+605 PQMNAYI
-612 GTTAKQGATVIAE
+612 GTTAKQGASVIAE
-625 SEKEDPVLAEWQY
+625 SEKEDPVLAQWQY

-651 GKWTGDWARWQNW
+651 GKWTGDWARWQDW

-670 LISKMLPSYN
+670 LISQMLPSYN

-697 DPTNEAAFLDIVA
+697 DPTNEAAFLDVVA

-719 TQLETISASQVR
+719 TQLEAISASQIR

-745 ADEEQAIYQAG
+745 ADEDQAIFQAG
-756 LSVPYSAEY
+756 ISVPYSAEY
-765 ELRPVNDKLVEELT
+765 ELRPVNDELVEELT
-779 KQTDGSVLKE
+779 KQTGGSVLKE
-789 PSEVFREFTKK
+789 PKEVFREFTKK
-800 GAERQNIATWL
+800 GADRQNIATWL
-811 LLAGMLLFFI
+811 ILAGMLLFFI

-829 WSFLTRPKKK
+829 WSFFAKSKKK
-839 EQLVEEKPI
+839 EQLVENKTTQ
-848 HAEDTN
+848 AEDTN
-854 VAQILKGMKK
+854 VAQLLKGMKK
-864 RS
+864 R

>member
-6 DMPLALL
+6 DTPLALL
-13 LLLPLLMYFGWTY
+13 LLLPLFAYFVWTY

-31 RLKKG
+31 RLKKN
-36 HIVVLGIRIV
+36 HLTVLGIRMI

-53 ALAEPYILLPV
+53 ALAAPYILLPI
-64 KEEQVVFLV
+64 KEEQVLFLV
-73 DRSASMNGTDD
+73 DRSASMKGTEV
-84 EMANFIAESLQ
+84 EMASFIEESLQ
-95 SKKDD
+95 SKKDE

-107 FSSTLQTEAILS
+107 FSSTLQTETILS
-119 DSLKEV
+119 RSLKEV
-125 PKFTAIKAT
+125 SKFTAMKET

-143 QLASGIVDPKKAT
+143 QLATGIVNPKKAT

-161 TDGNETKGDALEFSS
+161 TDANETKGDALAFAT
-176 KFKGSNI
+176 KLKGANI
-183 SVDIVPFNKPVAK
+183 SVDVVPFSQSVAN

-208 AYVGEQQQLVTEIN
+208 AYVGEQQQLVTEVN
-222 ATAAERGELLL
+222 ATAAGHGELLL
-233 YENDKLIYREAVELA
+233 YENDELIHREAVELA
-248 EGSNIFTYKHSATA
+248 EGSNVFTYKHTATA

-272 QVEQDAIFEN
+272 QVGQDAIFEN

-304 TASPIAAALGKQSI
+304 TASPIAAALGTKSI
-318 AYDVVNASSLPNE
+318 SYDVVDAKSLPNE

-397 EIKGKEQLPSLGLEI
+397 EIKGKEQLPSLGLVI

-418 SMSGA
+418 SMHGT

-453 PWEIIETGPLGK
+453 PWEIIETGPLGN

-476 TPGGGTEIYGS
+476 TPGGGTEIYSS
-487 LAKAYENL
+487 LEKAYENL

-514 PGNYE
+514 AGNYE
-519 DLIAQGK
+519 DLIATGK
-526 ENGITLSTVAIGQ
+526 DNGVTLSTVAIGQ
-539 DADANL
+539 DADGNL
-545 LEALSE
+545 LESLSE
-551 MGSGRFYDVV
+551 MGSGRYYDVI
-561 DEQTIPSI
+561 DEQMIPSI

-582 EDNPFYPT
+582 EDNPFYPA
-590 IFNASGWNTLFANGV
+590 IYHASGWNSLFANGV
-605 PKMNAYI
+605 PQMNAYI
-612 GTTAKQGATVIAE
+612 GTTAKQGASVIAQ
-625 SEKEDPVLAEWQY
+625 SEKEDPVIAQWQY

-651 GKWTGDWARWQNW
+651 GKWTGDWARWQEW

-670 LISKMLPSYN
+670 IISQMLPSYN

-685 VRLESDGSFVIT
+685 VRLDTDGSFVIT

-719 TQLETISASQVR
+719 MQLETISASQVR
-731 AVVQAE
+731 ATVQAE

-765 ELRPVNDKLVEELT
+765 ELRPVNEKLVEELT
-779 KQTDGSVLKE
+779 KQTGGNVLEE
-789 PSEVFREFTKK
+789 PQEVFRDFTQK

-829 WSFLTRPKKK
+829 WSFLTKVKQQEK
-839 EQLVEEKPI
+839 MVEDTLEQV
-848 HAEDTN
+848 EDTN
-854 VAQILKGMKK
+854 VAQLLKGMKK
-864 RS
+864 RH

>member
-6 DMPLALL
+6 DVPIALL
-13 LLLPLLMYFGWTY
+13 LLLPLLAYFVWTF

-31 RLKKG
+31 RLKKN
-36 HIVVLGIRIV
+36 HMVVLTIRILAV
-46 AICCLVF
+46 CCLVF
-53 ALAEPYILLPV
+53 ALAAPYIILPV
-64 KEEQVVFLV
+64 KEEQVLFLV
-73 DRSASMNGTDD
+73 DRSASMNGT
-84 EMANFIAESLQ
+84 ETAMASFIEESLQ
-95 SKKDD
+95 SKKDE

-107 FSSTLQTEAILS
+107 FSSTLRTEAILS
-119 DSLKEV
+119 NTLDEV
-125 PKFTAIKAT
+125 PKFTAMTAT

-143 QLASGIVDPKKAT
+143 QLATGIVDPKKAT

-161 TDGNETKGDALEFSS
+161 TDANETNGNVREFMTKLKS
-176 KFKGSNI
+176 SNI
-183 SVDIVPFNKPVAK
+183 SVDVVPFNRPVAN

-201 SFVTPQV
+201 SFVSPQV
-208 AYVGEQQQLVTEIN
+208 AYVGEYQQLVTEIN
-222 ATAAERGELLL
+222 ATATTQGELLL
-233 YENDKLIYREAVELA
+233 YENDALIHREAVELA
-248 EGSNIFTYKHSATA
+248 EGSNVFTYKHAATA

-272 QVEQDAIFEN
+272 QVGQDAIFEN

-292 SEPHLLIVNGYD
+292 SEPKLLIVNGHE
-304 TASPIAAALGKQSI
+304 TASPIAAVLGPNASS
-318 AYDVVNASSLPNE
+318 YDVVDARSLPNE

-355 MSVIEQAVKN
+355 MGVIEQAVKN
-365 FGVGFTMVGGEN
+365 FGVGFMMTGGEN

-397 EIKGKEQLPSLGLEI
+397 EIKGKEQLPSLGLVI

-418 SMSGA
+418 SMHGS

-453 PWEIIETGPLGK
+453 PWEIIETGPLAN

-476 TPGGGTEIYGS
+476 TPGGGTEIYSS
-487 LAKAYENL
+487 LAVAYENL
-495 ADLKLQRKHIILL
+495 ANLKLQRKHIILL

-514 PGNYE
+514 SGNYE
-519 DLIAQGK
+519 GLIEEGK
-526 ENGITLSTVAIGQ
+526 ENGVTLSTVAIGQ
-539 DADANL
+539 DADGNL

-551 MGSGRFYDVV
+551 MGSGRYYDVI
-561 DEQTIPSI
+561 DEQMIPSI

-582 EDNPFYPT
+582 EDNPFYPK
-590 IFNASGWNTLFANGV
+590 IYNAPGWNQLFAGGV
-605 PKMNAYI
+605 PQMNAYI

-625 SEKEDPVLAEWQY
+625 SEKEDPVLAQWQY

-651 GKWTGDWARWQNW
+651 GKWTGDWARWQEW

-670 LISKMLPSYN
+670 AISQMLPTYN

-685 VRLESDGSFVIT
+685 IRLDADGSFVIT

-719 TQLETISASQVR
+719 MQLETISASQIR
-731 AVVQAE
+731 AVVQTE

-745 ADEEQAIYQAG
+745 TDEQQAIYQAG

-779 KQTDGSVLKE
+779 KQTGGAVLEE
-789 PSEVFREFTKK
+789 PQEVFRDFTQK

-821 DITIRRFG
+821 NITIRRFG
-829 WSFLTRPKKK
+829 WSIFTITKRKGKVVAETPVK
-839 EQLVEEKPI
+839 E
-848 HAEDTN
+848 EDTN
-854 VAQILKGMKK
+854 VAQLLKGMKK

>member
-6 DMPLALL
+6 DMPLVLL
-13 LLLPLLMYFGWTY
+13 LLLPLLIYFGWTY

-31 RLKKG
+31 RLKKS
-36 HIVVLGIRIV
+36 HAIVLIIRMIAV
-46 AICCLVF
+46 GCLVF
-53 ALAEPYILLPV
+53 ALAGPYLLLPI
-64 KEEQVVFLV
+64 KEEQIVYLV
-73 DRSASMNGTDD
+73 DRSASMNGTED
-84 EMANFIAESLQ
+84 EMVQFIQESLQ
-95 SKKDD
+95 SKKDE
-100 QLAGIYS
+100 QLAGLYS
-107 FSSTLQTEAILS
+107 FSSTLQTEAIMTKT
-119 DSLKEV
+119 LKEV
-125 PKFTAIKAT
+125 PKFTEIKAT

-143 QLASGIVDPKKAT
+143 QLATGIIDPKKAT
-156 RLVLL
+156 RFVLL
-161 TDGNETKGDALEFSS
+161 TDGNETKGNALDFAM

-183 SVDIVPFNKPVAK
+183 SVDVVPFSQPVVN

-201 SFVTPQV
+201 SFVSPQV
-208 AYVGEQQQLVTEIN
+208 AYVGEQQQLVTEVH
-222 ATAAERGELLL
+222 ATSAGQGELLL
-233 YENDKLIYREAVELA
+233 YENDELIHREAVELA
-248 EGSNIFTYKHSATA
+248 EGTNMFTYKHAATG
-262 EGLVKYEALV
+262 EGLVKYEAVV
-272 QVEQDAIFEN
+272 QVGQDAIFEN

-292 SEPHLLIVNGYD
+292 SEPHLLIVNGYE
-304 TASPIAAALGKQSI
+304 TASPIAAALGQQSI
-318 AYDVVNASSLPNE
+318 AYDVKSPESLPNE

-397 EIKGKEQLPSLGLEI
+397 EIKGKEQLPSLGLVI

-418 SMSGA
+418 SMSGS

-453 PWEIIETGPLGK
+453 PWEIIETGPLNN
-465 KEEAVDTILSV
+465 KEESVDTILSV

-495 ADLKLQRKHIILL
+495 ADIKLQRKHIILL

-519 DLIAQGK
+519 DLIEQGK
-526 ENGITLSTVAIGQ
+526 DNGITLSTVAIGQ

-551 MGSGRFYDVV
+551 MGSGRFYNVI

-582 EDNPFYPT
+582 EDNPFYP
-590 IFNASGWNTLFANGV
+590 ILYNAGGWNTLFANGV
-605 PKMNAYI
+605 PQMNAYI
-612 GTTAKQGATVIAE
+612 GTTAKQGATVVAE
-625 SEKEDPVLAEWQY
+625 SEKEDPVLAQWQY

-651 GKWTGDWARWQNW
+651 GKWAGDWARWQDW

-670 LISKMLPSYN
+670 LISQMLPSYN

-685 VRLESDGSFVIT
+685 VRVESDGSFMIT

-710 VNEAGEELE
+710 VNEAGEELD

-745 ADEEQAIYQAG
+745 ADEKETIYQAG

-765 ELRPVNDKLVEELT
+765 ELLPANDKLIEELT
-779 KQTDGSVLKE
+779 EQTGGAVLKE
-789 PSEVFREFTKK
+789 PQEVFRDFIKQ
-800 GAERQNIATWL
+800 GADRQNIATWL
-811 LLAGMLLFFI
+811 LLVGMLLFFI

-829 WSFLTRPKKK
+829 WNFLTKPKKK
-839 EQLVEEKPI
+839 EQLVEN
-848 HAEDTN
+848 HSVQAEDTN
-854 VAQILKGMKK
+854 VAQLLKGMKK
-864 RS
+864 RQ

>member
-6 DMPLALL
+6 DTPLALL
-13 LLLPLLMYFGWTY
+13 LLLPLFAYFVWTY
-26 WRERQ
+26 WRARQ
-31 RLKKG
+31 RLKNS
-36 HIVVLGIRIV
+36 HLIVLGIRMV

-53 ALAEPYILLPV
+53 ALAAPYILLPI
-64 KEEQVVFLV
+64 KEEQILYLV
-73 DRSASMNGTDD
+73 DRSASMKGTEL
-84 EMANFIAESLQ
+84 EMVSFIEESLQ
-95 SKKDD
+95 SKKDE

-107 FSSTLQTEAILS
+107 YSSTLQTETILS
-119 DSLKEV
+119 NSLKEV
-125 PKFTAIKAT
+125 PKFTAMKDT

-143 QLASGIVDPKKAT
+143 QLATGIVNPKKAT

-161 TDGNETKGDALEFSS
+161 TDANETQGDALAFAT
-176 KFKGSNI
+176 KLKGSNI
-183 SVDIVPFNKPVAK
+183 SVDVVPFSQAVAN

-208 AYVGEQQQLVTEIN
+208 AYVGEQQQLVTEVN
-222 ATAAERGELLL
+222 ATAAGQGELLL
-233 YENDKLIYREAVELA
+233 YENDALIHREAVALA
-248 EGSNIFTYKHSATA
+248 EGSNVFTYKYTATA

-272 QVEQDAIFEN
+272 QVDQDAIFEN

-304 TASPIAAALGKQSI
+304 TASPIAGALGTKSI
-318 AYDVVNASSLPNE
+318 SYDVVDASSLPNE

-355 MSVIEQAVKN
+355 MGVIEQAVKN

-397 EIKGKEQLPSLGLEI
+397 EIKGKEQLPSLGLVI

-418 SMSGA
+418 SMQGT

-453 PWEIIETGPLGK
+453 PWEIIETGPLGN

-476 TPGGGTEIYGS
+476 TPGGGTEIYNS

-495 ADLKLQRKHIILL
+495 ADQKLQRKHIILL

-519 DLIAQGK
+519 DLIATGK
-526 ENGITLSTVAIGQ
+526 DNGVTLSTVAIGQ
-539 DADANL
+539 DADGNL
-545 LEALSE
+545 LQSLSE
-551 MGSGRFYDVV
+551 MGSGRFYDVI
-561 DEQTIPSI
+561 DEQMIPSI

-590 IFNASGWNTLFANGV
+590 IYNASGWNALFANGV
-605 PKMNAYI
+605 PQMNAYI
-612 GTTAKQGATVIAE
+612 GTTAKQGASVIAE
-625 SEKEDPVLAEWQY
+625 SEKEDPVIAQWQY

-651 GKWTGDWARWQNW
+651 GKWTGDWARWQDW

-670 LISKMLPSYN
+670 MISQMLPSYN

-685 VRLESDGSFVIT
+685 VRLDTDGSFVIT

-719 TQLETISASQVR
+719 MQLETLSASQVR
-731 AVVQAE
+731 AIVQAE

-765 ELRPVNDKLVEELT
+765 ELRPVNEKLVEELT
-779 KQTDGSVLKE
+779 KQTGGNVLEE
-789 PSEVFREFTKK
+789 PQEVFRDFTQQ

-811 LLAGMLLFFI
+811 LLAGMFLFFI

-829 WSFLTRPKKK
+829 WNFLSKTKRKVPS
-839 EQLVEEKPI
+839 VED
-848 HAEDTN
+848 AQAQVEDTN
-854 VAQILKGMKK
+854 VAQLLKGMKK
-864 RS
+864 RQ

>member
-13 LLLPLLMYFGWTY
+13 LLLPILMYFGWTY

-31 RLKKG
+31 RLKKS
-36 HIVVLGIRIV
+36 HITVLGIRILAV
-46 AICCLVF
+46 ICLVF
-53 ALAEPYILLPV
+53 ALAGPYILLPI
-64 KEEQVVFLV
+64 KEEQILFMV
-73 DRSASMNGTDD
+73 DRSASMNGTDG
-84 EMANFIAESLQ
+84 EMTNFIEESLQ
-95 SKKDD
+95 SKKDE

-119 DSLKEV
+119 NSLKEV
-125 PKFTAIKAT
+125 PKFTNIEAT

-143 QLASGIVDPKKAT
+143 QLASGIVNSKKAT

-161 TDGNETKGDALEFSS
+161 TDGNETKGNALEFAS

-183 SVDIVPFNKPVAK
+183 SVDVVPFHQPVST

-208 AYVGEQQQLVTEIN
+208 AYVGEQQQLVTEVH
-222 ATAAERGELLL
+222 ATAANKGELLL
-233 YENDKLIYREAVELA
+233 YENDKLVHREAVELA
-248 EGSNIFTYKHSATA
+248 QGSNVFTYKHTATA
-262 EGLVKYEALV
+262 EGLVKYEAVV

-282 NKLTSVTMVQ
+282 NKLTSITMVQ

-304 TASPIAAALGKQSI
+304 SASPIAAALGKQSI
-318 AYDVVNASSLPNE
+318 SFNVVDAQSLPNE

-355 MSVIEQAVKN
+355 MNVIEQAVKN

-397 EIKGKEQLPSLGLEI
+397 EIKGKEQLPSLGLVI

-418 SMSGA
+418 SMYGS

-453 PWEIIETGPLGK
+453 PWEIIETGPLNN

-487 LAKAYENL
+487 LARAYENL

-514 PGNYE
+514 SGNYE
-519 DLIAQGK
+519 DLIAEGK
-526 ENGITLSTVAIGQ
+526 ENGVTLSTVAIGQ

-551 MGSGRFYDVV
+551 MGTGRFYDVV

-590 IFNASGWNTLFANGV
+590 IYNASGWNTLFANGV
-605 PKMNAYI
+605 PQMNAYI
-612 GTTAKQGATVIAE
+612 GTTAKQGASVIAE
-625 SEKEDPVLAEWQY
+625 SEKEDPVLAQWQY

-651 GKWTGDWARWQNW
+651 GKWTGDWARWQDW

-670 LISKMLPSYN
+670 LISQMLPSYN

-697 DPTNEAAFLDIVA
+697 DPTNEAAFLDVVA

-719 TQLETISASQVR
+719 TQLEAISASQIR

-745 ADEEQAIYQAG
+745 ADEDQAIFQAG
-756 LSVPYSAEY
+756 ISVPYSAEY

-779 KQTDGSVLKE
+779 KQTGGSVLKE
-789 PSEVFREFTKK
+789 PKEVFREFTKK
-800 GAERQNIATWL
+800 GADRQNIATWL
-811 LLAGMLLFFI
+811 ILAGMLLFFI

-829 WSFLTRPKKK
+829 WSFFAKSKKK
-839 EQLVEEKPI
+839 EQLVENKTTQ
-848 HAEDTN
+848 AEDTN
-854 VAQILKGMKK
+854 VAQLLKGMKK
-864 RS
+864 R

>member
-6 DMPLALL
+6 DMPLVLL
-13 LLLPLLMYFGWTY
+13 LLLPLLIYFGWTY

-31 RLKKG
+31 RLKKS
-36 HIVVLGIRIV
+36 HAIVLIIRMIAV
-46 AICCLVF
+46 GCLVF
-53 ALAEPYILLPV
+53 ALAGPYLLLPI
-64 KEEQVVFLV
+64 KEEQIVYLV
-73 DRSASMNGTDD
+73 DRSASMNGTED
-84 EMANFIAESLQ
+84 EMVQFIQESLQ
-95 SKKDD
+95 SKKDE
-100 QLAGIYS
+100 QLAGLYS
-107 FSSTLQTEAILS
+107 FSSTLQTEAIMTKT
-119 DSLKEV
+119 LKEV
-125 PKFTAIKAT
+125 PKFTEIKAT

-143 QLASGIVDPKKAT
+143 QLATGIIDPKKAT
-156 RLVLL
+156 RFVLL
-161 TDGNETKGDALEFSS
+161 TDGNETKGNALDFAM

-183 SVDIVPFNKPVAK
+183 SVDVVPFSQPVVN

-201 SFVTPQV
+201 SFVSPQV
-208 AYVGEQQQLVTEIN
+208 AYVGEQQQLVTEVH
-222 ATAAERGELLL
+222 ATSAGQGELLL
-233 YENDKLIYREAVELA
+233 YENDELIHREAVELA
-248 EGSNIFTYKHSATA
+248 EGTNMFTYKHAATG
-262 EGLVKYEALV
+262 EGLVKYEAVV
-272 QVEQDAIFEN
+272 QVGQDAIFEN

-292 SEPHLLIVNGYD
+292 SEPHLLIVNGYE
-304 TASPIAAALGKQSI
+304 TASPIAAALGQQSI
-318 AYDVVNASSLPNE
+318 AYDVKSPESLPNE

-397 EIKGKEQLPSLGLEI
+397 EIKGKEQLPSLGLVI

-418 SMSGA
+418 SMSGS

-453 PWEIIETGPLGK
+453 PWEIIETGPLNN

-495 ADLKLQRKHIILL
+495 ADIKLQRKHIILL

-519 DLIAQGK
+519 DLIEQGK
-526 ENGITLSTVAIGQ
+526 DNGITLSTVAIGQ

-551 MGSGRFYDVV
+551 MGSGRFYNVI

-582 EDNPFYPT
+582 EDNPFYP
-590 IFNASGWNTLFANGV
+590 ILYNAGGWNTLFANGV
-605 PKMNAYI
+605 PQMNAYI
-612 GTTAKQGATVIAE
+612 GTTAKQGATVVAE
-625 SEKEDPVLAEWQY
+625 SEKEDPVLAQWQY

-651 GKWTGDWARWQNW
+651 GKWAGDWARWQDW

-670 LISKMLPSYN
+670 LISQMLPSYN

-685 VRLESDGSFVIT
+685 VRVESDGSFMIT

-710 VNEAGEELE
+710 VNEAGEELD

-745 ADEEQAIYQAG
+745 ADEKETIYQAG

-765 ELRPVNDKLVEELT
+765 ELLPANDKLIEELT
-779 KQTDGSVLKE
+779 EQTGGAVLKE
-789 PSEVFREFTKK
+789 PQEVFRDFIKQ
-800 GAERQNIATWL
+800 GADRQNIATWL
-811 LLAGMLLFFI
+811 LLVGMLLFFI

-829 WSFLTRPKKK
+829 WNFLTKPKKK
-839 EQLVEEKPI
+839 EQLVEN
-848 HAEDTN
+848 HSVQAEDTN
-854 VAQILKGMKK
+854 VAQLLKGMKK
-864 RS
+864 RQ

>member
-13 LLLPLLMYFGWTY
+13 LLLPIFMYFGWTY

-31 RLKKG
+31 RLKKS
-36 HIVVLGIRIV
+36 HITVLGIRILAV
-46 AICCLVF
+46 ICLVF
-53 ALAEPYILLPV
+53 ALAGPYILLPI
-64 KEEQVVFLV
+64 KEEQILFMV
-73 DRSASMNGTDD
+73 DRSASMNGTDG
-84 EMANFIAESLQ
+84 EMANFIEESLQ
-95 SKKDD
+95 SKKDE

-119 DSLKEV
+119 NSLKEV
-125 PKFTAIKAT
+125 PKFTNIEAT

-143 QLASGIVDPKKAT
+143 QLASGIVNSKKAT

-161 TDGNETKGDALEFSS
+161 TDGNETKGNALEFAS

-183 SVDIVPFNKPVAK
+183 SVDVVPFHQPVST

-208 AYVGEQQQLVTEIN
+208 AYVGEQQQLVTEVH
-222 ATAAERGELLL
+222 ATAANKGELLL
-233 YENDKLIYREAVELA
+233 YENDKLVHREAVELA
-248 EGSNIFTYKHSATA
+248 QGSNVFTYKHTATA
-262 EGLVKYEALV
+262 EGLVKYEAVV

-304 TASPIAAALGKQSI
+304 SASPIAAALGKQSI
-318 AYDVVNASSLPNE
+318 SFNVVDAQSLPNE

-355 MSVIEQAVKN
+355 MNVIEQAVKN

-397 EIKGKEQLPSLGLEI
+397 EIKGKEQLPSLGLVI

-418 SMSGA
+418 SMYGS

-453 PWEIIETGPLGK
+453 PWEIIETGPLTN

-514 PGNYE
+514 SGNYE
-519 DLIAQGK
+519 DLIAEGK
-526 ENGITLSTVAIGQ
+526 ENGVTLSTVAIGQ

-590 IFNASGWNTLFANGV
+590 IYNASGWNTLFANGV
-605 PKMNAYI
+605 PQMNAYI
-612 GTTAKQGATVIAE
+612 GTTAKQGASVIAE
-625 SEKEDPVLAEWQY
+625 SEKEDPVLAQWQY

-651 GKWTGDWARWQNW
+651 GKWTGDWARWQDW

-670 LISKMLPSYN
+670 LISQMLPSYN

-697 DPTNEAAFLDIVA
+697 DPTNEAAFLDVVA

-719 TQLETISASQVR
+719 TQLEAISASQIR

-745 ADEEQAIYQAG
+745 ADEDQAIFQAG
-756 LSVPYSAEY
+756 ISVPYSAEY

-779 KQTDGSVLKE
+779 KQTGGSVLKE
-789 PSEVFREFTKK
+789 PKEVFREFTKK
-800 GAERQNIATWL
+800 GADRQNIATWL
-811 LLAGMLLFFI
+811 ILAGMLLFFI

-829 WSFLTRPKKK
+829 WSFFTKSKKK
-839 EQLVEEKPI
+839 EQLVENKTTQ
-848 HAEDTN
+848 AEDTN
-854 VAQILKGMKK
+854 VAQLLKGMKK
-864 RS
+864 R

>member
-1 MDLRI
+1 
-6 DMPLALL
+6 
-13 LLLPLLMYFGWTY
+13 MYFGWTY

-31 RLKKG
+31 RLKRS
-36 HIVVLGIRIV
+36 HITVLGIRILAV
-46 AICCLVF
+46 ICLVF
-53 ALAEPYILLPV
+53 ALAGPYILLPI
-64 KEEQVVFLV
+64 KEEQILFMV
-73 DRSASMNGTDD
+73 DRSASMNGTDG
-84 EMANFIAESLQ
+84 EMANFIEESLQ
-95 SKKDD
+95 SKKDE

-119 DSLKEV
+119 KTLKEV
-125 PKFTAIKAT
+125 PKFTNIEAT

-143 QLASGIVDPKKAT
+143 QLASGIVNSKKAT

-161 TDGNETKGDALEFSS
+161 TDGNETKGNALEFAS

-183 SVDIVPFNKPVAK
+183 SVDVVPFHQPVST

-208 AYVGEQQQLVTEIN
+208 AYVGEQQQLVTEVH
-222 ATAAERGELLL
+222 ATAANKGELLL
-233 YENDKLIYREAVELA
+233 YENDKLVHREAVELA
-248 EGSNIFTYKHSATA
+248 QGSNVFTYKHTATA
-262 EGLVKYEALV
+262 EGLVKYEAVV

-282 NKLTSVTMVQ
+282 NKLTSITMVQ

-304 TASPIAAALGKQSI
+304 SASPIAAALGRQSI
-318 AYDVVNASSLPNE
+318 SFDVVDAQSLPNE

-355 MSVIEQAVKN
+355 MNVIEQAVKN

-397 EIKGKEQLPSLGLEI
+397 EIKGKEQLPSLGLVI

-418 SMSGA
+418 SMYGS

-453 PWEIIETGPLGK
+453 PWEIIETGPLNN

-487 LAKAYENL
+487 LARAYENL

-514 PGNYE
+514 SGNYE
-519 DLIAQGK
+519 DLIAEGK
-526 ENGITLSTVAIGQ
+526 ENGVTLSTVAIGQ

-551 MGSGRFYDVV
+551 MGTGRFYDVV

-590 IFNASGWNTLFANGV
+590 IYNASGWNTLFANGV
-605 PKMNAYI
+605 PQMNAYI
-612 GTTAKQGATVIAE
+612 GTTAKQGASVIAE
-625 SEKEDPVLAEWQY
+625 SEKEDPVLAQWQY

-651 GKWTGDWARWQNW
+651 GKWTGDWARWQDW

-670 LISKMLPSYN
+670 LISQMLPSYN

-697 DPTNEAAFLDIVA
+697 DPTNEAAFLDVVA

-719 TQLETISASQVR
+719 TQLEAISASQIR

-745 ADEEQAIYQAG
+745 ADEDQAIFQAG
-756 LSVPYSAEY
+756 ISVPYSAEY

-779 KQTDGSVLKE
+779 KQTGGSVLKE
-789 PSEVFREFTKK
+789 PKEVFREFTKK
-800 GAERQNIATWL
+800 GADRQNIATWL
-811 LLAGMLLFFI
+811 ILAGMLLFFI

-829 WSFLTRPKKK
+829 WSFFTKSKKK
-839 EQLVEEKPI
+839 EQLVENKTTQ
-848 HAEDTN
+848 AEDTN
-854 VAQILKGMKK
+854 VAQLLKGMKK
-864 RS
+864 R

>member
-6 DMPLALL
+6 DTPLALL
-13 LLLPLLMYFGWTY
+13 LLLPLVAYFVWTY

-31 RLKKG
+31 RLKKS
-36 HIVVLGIRIV
+36 HLTVLSIRMI

-53 ALAEPYILLPV
+53 ALAAPYILLPI
-64 KEEQVVFLV
+64 KEEQVLYLV
-73 DRSASMNGTDD
+73 DRSASMKGTEV
-84 EMANFIAESLQ
+84 EMASFIEESLQ
-95 SKKDD
+95 AKKAE

-107 FSSTLQTEAILS
+107 FSSTLQTETILS
-119 DSLKEV
+119 NSLKEV
-125 PKFTAIKAT
+125 PKFTAMKEM

-143 QLASGIVDPKKAT
+143 QLATGIVNPKKAT

-161 TDGNETKGDALEFSS
+161 TDGNETKGDALAFAT
-176 KFKGSNI
+176 KLKGANI
-183 SVDIVPFNKPVAK
+183 SVDVVPFSQSVAN

-208 AYVGEQQQLVTEIN
+208 AYVGEQQQLVTEVN
-222 ATAAERGELLL
+222 ATAAGQGELLL
-233 YENDKLIYREAVELA
+233 YENDELIHREAVELV
-248 EGSNIFTYKHSATA
+248 EGSNVFTYKHTATA

-272 QVEQDAIFEN
+272 QVGQDAIIEN

-304 TASPIAAALGKQSI
+304 TTSPIAAALGTKSI
-318 AYDVVNASSLPNE
+318 SYDVIDAKSLPNE

-397 EIKGKEQLPSLGLEI
+397 EIKGKEQLPSLGLVI

-418 SMSGA
+418 SMHGT

-453 PWEIIETGPLGK
+453 PWEIIETGPLGN

-476 TPGGGTEIYGS
+476 TPGGGTEIYSS
-487 LAKAYENL
+487 LEKAYENL

-514 PGNYE
+514 AGNYE
-519 DLIAQGK
+519 DLIATGK
-526 ENGITLSTVAIGQ
+526 DNGVTLSTVAIGQ
-539 DADANL
+539 DADGHL
-545 LEALSE
+545 LESLSE
-551 MGSGRFYDVV
+551 MGSGRYYDVI
-561 DEQTIPSI
+561 DEQMIPSI

-590 IFNASGWNTLFANGV
+590 IYHASGWNSLFANGV
-605 PKMNAYI
+605 PQMNAYI
-612 GTTAKQGATVIAE
+612 GTTAKQGASVIAQ
-625 SEKEDPVLAEWQY
+625 SEKEDPVIAQWQY

-651 GKWTGDWARWQNW
+651 GKWTGDWARWQEW
-664 GTFWQT
+664 GSFWQT
-670 LISKMLPSYN
+670 IISQMLPSYN

-685 VRLESDGSFVIT
+685 VRLDTDGSFVIT

-719 TQLETISASQVR
+719 MQLETVSASQVR
-731 AVVQAE
+731 ATVQAE

-765 ELRPVNDKLVEELT
+765 ELRPVNEKLVEELT
-779 KQTDGSVLKE
+779 KQTGGNVLEE
-789 PSEVFREFTKK
+789 PQEVFRDFTQK

-829 WSFLTRPKKK
+829 WSFLTKAKQQEKMAEDIPK
-839 EQLVEEKPI
+839 QV
-848 HAEDTN
+848 EDTN
-854 VAQILKGMKK
+854 VAQLLKGMKK
-864 RS
+864 RH

>member
-6 DMPLALL
+6 DMPLVLL
-13 LLLPLLMYFGWTY
+13 LLLPLLIYFGWTN

-31 RLKKG
+31 RLKKS
-36 HIVVLGIRIV
+36 HAIVLIIRMIAV
-46 AICCLVF
+46 GCLVF
-53 ALAEPYILLPV
+53 ALAGPYLLLPI
-64 KEEQVVFLV
+64 KEEQIVYLV
-73 DRSASMNGTDD
+73 DRSASMNGTED
-84 EMANFIAESLQ
+84 EMVQFIQESLQ
-95 SKKDD
+95 SKKDE
-100 QLAGIYS
+100 QLAGLYS
-107 FSSTLQTEAILS
+107 FSSTLQTEAIMTKT
-119 DSLKEV
+119 LKEV
-125 PKFTAIKAT
+125 PKFTEIKAT

-143 QLASGIVDPKKAT
+143 QLATGIIDPKKAT
-156 RLVLL
+156 RFVLL
-161 TDGNETKGDALEFSS
+161 TDGNETKGNALDFAM

-183 SVDIVPFNKPVAK
+183 SVDVVPFSQPVVN

-201 SFVTPQV
+201 SFVSPQV
-208 AYVGEQQQLVTEIN
+208 AYVGEQQQLVTEVH
-222 ATAAERGELLL
+222 ATSASQGELLL
-233 YENDKLIYREAVELA
+233 YENDELIHREAVELA
-248 EGSNIFTYKHSATA
+248 EGTNMFTYKHAATG
-262 EGLVKYEALV
+262 EGLVKYEAVV
-272 QVEQDAIFEN
+272 QVGQDAIFEN

-292 SEPHLLIVNGYD
+292 SEPHLLIVNGYE
-304 TASPIAAALGKQSI
+304 TASPIAAALGQQSI
-318 AYDVVNASSLPNE
+318 AYDVKSPESLPNE

-397 EIKGKEQLPSLGLEI
+397 EIKGKEQLPSLGLVI

-418 SMSGA
+418 SMSGS

-453 PWEIIETGPLGK
+453 PWEIIETGPLNN

-495 ADLKLQRKHIILL
+495 ADIKLQRKHIILL

-519 DLIAQGK
+519 DLIEQGK
-526 ENGITLSTVAIGQ
+526 DNGITLSTVAIGQ

-551 MGSGRFYDVV
+551 MGSGRFYNVI

-582 EDNPFYPT
+582 EDNPFYP
-590 IFNASGWNTLFANGV
+590 ILYNAGGWNTLFANGV
-605 PKMNAYI
+605 PQMNAYI
-612 GTTAKQGATVIAE
+612 GTTAKQGATVVAE
-625 SEKEDPVLAEWQY
+625 SEKEDPVLAQWQY

-651 GKWTGDWARWQNW
+651 GKWAGDWARWQDW

-670 LISKMLPSYN
+670 LISQMLPSYN

-685 VRLESDGSFVIT
+685 VRVESDGSFMIT

-710 VNEAGEELE
+710 VNEAGEELD

-737 PGLIFFRI
+737 PGLNFFRI
-745 ADEEQAIYQAG
+745 ADEKETIYQAG

-765 ELRPVNDKLVEELT
+765 ELLPANDKLIEELT
-779 KQTDGSVLKE
+779 EQTGGAVLKE
-789 PSEVFREFTKK
+789 PQEVFRDFIKQ
-800 GAERQNIATWL
+800 GADRQNIATWL
-811 LLAGMLLFFI
+811 LLVGMLLFFI

-829 WSFLTRPKKK
+829 WNFLTKPKKK
-839 EQLVEEKPI
+839 EQLVEN
-848 HAEDTN
+848 HSVQAEDTN
-854 VAQILKGMKK
+854 VAQLLKGMKK
-864 RS
+864 RQ

>member
-13 LLLPLLMYFGWTY
+13 LLLPILMYFGWTY

-31 RLKKG
+31 RLKKS
-36 HIVVLGIRIV
+36 HITVLGIRILAV
-46 AICCLVF
+46 ICLVF
-53 ALAEPYILLPV
+53 ALAGPYILLPI
-64 KEEQVVFLV
+64 KEEQILFMV
-73 DRSASMNGTDD
+73 DRSASMNGTDG
-84 EMANFIAESLQ
+84 EMTNFIEESLQ
-95 SKKDD
+95 SKKDE

-119 DSLKEV
+119 KTLKEV
-125 PKFTAIKAT
+125 PKFTNIEAT

-143 QLASGIVDPKKAT
+143 QLASGIVNSKKAT

-161 TDGNETKGDALEFSS
+161 TDGNETKGNALEFAS

-183 SVDIVPFNKPVAK
+183 SVDVVPFHQPVST

-208 AYVGEQQQLVTEIN
+208 AYVGEQQQLVTEVH
-222 ATAAERGELLL
+222 ATAANKGELLL
-233 YENDKLIYREAVELA
+233 YENDKLVHREAVELA
-248 EGSNIFTYKHSATA
+248 QGSNVFTYKHTATA
-262 EGLVKYEALV
+262 EGLVKYEAVV

-292 SEPHLLIVNGYD
+292 NEPHLLIVNGYD
-304 TASPIAAALGKQSI
+304 SASPIAAALGRQSI
-318 AYDVVNASSLPNE
+318 SFDVVDAQSLPNE

-355 MSVIEQAVKN
+355 MNVIEQAVKN

-397 EIKGKEQLPSLGLEI
+397 EIKGKEQLPSLGLVI

-418 SMSGA
+418 SMYGS

-453 PWEIIETGPLGK
+453 PWEIIETGPLNN

-487 LAKAYENL
+487 LASAYENL

-514 PGNYE
+514 SGNYE
-519 DLIAQGK
+519 DLIAEGK
-526 ENGITLSTVAIGQ
+526 ENGVTLSTVAIGQ

-590 IFNASGWNTLFANGV
+590 IYNASGWNTLFANGV
-605 PKMNAYI
+605 PQMNAYI
-612 GTTAKQGATVIAE
+612 GTTAKQGASVIAE
-625 SEKEDPVLAEWQY
+625 SEKEDPVLAQWQY
-638 GLGKTFAFTSDST
+638 GLGKTFAFTSDSK
-651 GKWTGDWARWQNW
+651 GKWTGDWARWQDW

-670 LISKMLPSYN
+670 LISQMLPSYN

-697 DPTNEAAFLDIVA
+697 DPTNEAAFLDVVA

-719 TQLETISASQVR
+719 TQLEAISASQIR

-745 ADEEQAIYQAG
+745 ADEDQAIFQAG
-756 LSVPYSAEY
+756 ISVPYSAEY

-779 KQTDGSVLKE
+779 KQTGGSVLKE
-789 PSEVFREFTKK
+789 PKEVFREFTKK
-800 GAERQNIATWL
+800 GADRQNIATWL
-811 LLAGMLLFFI
+811 ILAGMLLFFI

-829 WSFLTRPKKK
+829 WSFFAKSKKK
-839 EQLVEEKPI
+839 EQLVENKTTQ
-848 HAEDTN
+848 AEDTN
-854 VAQILKGMKK
+854 VAQLLKGMKK
-864 RS
+864 R

>member
-1 MDLRI
+1 
-6 DMPLALL
+6 
-13 LLLPLLMYFGWTY
+13 MYFGWTY

-31 RLKKG
+31 RLKKS
-36 HIVVLGIRIV
+36 HITVLGIRILAV
-46 AICCLVF
+46 ICLVF
-53 ALAEPYILLPV
+53 ALAGPYILLPI
-64 KEEQVVFLV
+64 KEEQILFMV
-73 DRSASMNGTDD
+73 DRSASMNGTDG
-84 EMANFIAESLQ
+84 EMANFIEESLQ
-95 SKKDD
+95 SKKDE

-119 DSLKEV
+119 NSLKEV
-125 PKFTAIKAT
+125 PKFTNIEAT

-143 QLASGIVDPKKAT
+143 QLASGIVNSKKAT

-161 TDGNETKGDALEFSS
+161 TDGNETKGNALEFAS

-183 SVDIVPFNKPVAK
+183 SVDVVPFHQPVST

-208 AYVGEQQQLVTEIN
+208 AYVGEQQQLVTEVH
-222 ATAAERGELLL
+222 ATAANKGELLL
-233 YENDKLIYREAVELA
+233 YENDKLVHREAVELA
-248 EGSNIFTYKHSATA
+248 QGSNVFTYKHTATA
-262 EGLVKYEALV
+262 EGLVKYEAVV

-282 NKLTSVTMVQ
+282 NKLTSITMVQ

-304 TASPIAAALGKQSI
+304 SASPIAAALGKQSI
-318 AYDVVNASSLPNE
+318 SFNVVDAQSLPNE

-355 MSVIEQAVKN
+355 MNVIEQAVKN

-397 EIKGKEQLPSLGLEI
+397 EIKGKEQLPSLGLVI

-418 SMSGA
+418 SMYGS

-453 PWEIIETGPLGK
+453 PWEIIETGPLNN

-487 LAKAYENL
+487 LARAYENL

-514 PGNYE
+514 SGNYE
-519 DLIAQGK
+519 DLIAEGK
-526 ENGITLSTVAIGQ
+526 ENGVTLSTVAIGQ

-551 MGSGRFYDVV
+551 MGTGRFYDVV

-590 IFNASGWNTLFANGV
+590 IYNASGWNTLFANGV
-605 PKMNAYI
+605 PQMNAYI
-612 GTTAKQGATVIAE
+612 GTTAKQGASVIAE
-625 SEKEDPVLAEWQY
+625 SEKEDPVLAQWQY

-651 GKWTGDWARWQNW
+651 GKWTGDWARWQDW

-670 LISKMLPSYN
+670 LISQMLPSYN

-697 DPTNEAAFLDIVA
+697 DPTNEAAFLDVVA

-719 TQLETISASQVR
+719 TQLEAISASQIR

-745 ADEEQAIYQAG
+745 ADEDQAIFQAG
-756 LSVPYSAEY
+756 ISVPYSAEY

-779 KQTDGSVLKE
+779 KQTGGSVLKE
-789 PSEVFREFTKK
+789 PKEVFREFTKK
-800 GAERQNIATWL
+800 GADRQNIATWL
-811 LLAGMLLFFI
+811 ILAGMLLFFI

-839 EQLVEEKPI
+839 EQLLEEETVQ
-848 HAEDTN
+848 AEDTN
-854 VAQILKGMKK
+854 VARLLKGMKK
-864 RS
+864 QF

>member
-13 LLLPLLMYFGWTY
+13 LLLPLLVYFGWTY
-26 WRERQ
+26 WRERH
-31 RLKKG
+31 RLKKS

-53 ALAEPYILLPV
+53 ALAGSYILLPV
-64 KEEQVVFLV
+64 KEEQVLFLV

-84 EMANFIAESLQ
+84 EMVNYIAESLQ
-95 SKKDD
+95 SKKDE

-107 FSSTLQTEAILS
+107 FSSTLQTEAMLS
-119 DSLKEV
+119 NSLKEV
-125 PKFTAIKAT
+125 PKFTTIKAT

-161 TDGNETKGDALEFSS
+161 TDGNETKGDALEFAS
-176 KFKGSNI
+176 KFKGSNS
-183 SVDIVPFNKPVAK
+183 SVDVVSFNQPVAK

-208 AYVGEQQQLVTEIN
+208 AYAGEQQQLVTEIN
-222 ATAAERGELLL
+222 ATVAEQGELLL
-233 YENDKLIYREAVELA
+233 YENDQLIHRETVELA
-248 EGSNIFTYKHSATA
+248 EGSNILTYKHTATA
-262 EGLVKYEALV
+262 EGLVKYEAVV
-272 QVEQDAIFEN
+272 QVDQDAIFEN

-292 SEPHLLIVNGYD
+292 SEPHLLIVNGYE
-304 TASPIAAALGKQSI
+304 TPSPIAAALGNQSI
-318 AYDVVNASSLPNE
+318 SYDVVDTKSLPNE

-355 MSVIEQAVKN
+355 MNVIEQAVKN

-397 EIKGKEQLPSLGLEI
+397 EIKGKEQLPSLGLAI

-453 PWEIIETGPLGK
+453 PWEIIETGPLGN

-514 PGNYE
+514 SGNYE
-519 DLIAQGK
+519 DLIAHGK
-526 ENGITLSTVAIGQ
+526 ENGTTLSTVAIGQ

-612 GTTAKQGATVIAE
+612 GTTAKQGATIIAK

-638 GLGKTFAFTSDST
+638 GLGKTYAFTSDST

-664 GTFWQT
+664 GAFWQT

-719 TQLETISASQVR
+719 TQLEAISASQVR

-765 ELRPVNDKLVEELT
+765 ELRPVNDKLVKELT
-779 KQTDGSVLKE
+779 KQTGGSVLKE

-829 WSFLTRPKKK
+829 WGFLTRPKKK
-839 EQLVEEKPI
+839 DQRVEEKPI
-848 HAEDTN
+848 QAEDTN
-854 VAQILKGMKK
+854 VAQLLKGMKN
-864 RS
+864 RH

>member
-1 MDLRI
+1 
-6 DMPLALL
+6 
-13 LLLPLLMYFGWTY
+13 MYFGWTY

-31 RLKKG
+31 RLKKS
-36 HIVVLGIRIV
+36 HITVLGIRILAV
-46 AICCLVF
+46 ICLVF
-53 ALAEPYILLPV
+53 ALAGPYILLPI
-64 KEEQVVFLV
+64 KEEQILFMV
-73 DRSASMNGTDD
+73 DRSASMNGTDG
-84 EMANFIAESLQ
+84 EMTNFIEESLQ
-95 SKKDD
+95 SKKDE

-119 DSLKEV
+119 KTLKEV
-125 PKFTAIKAT
+125 PKFTNIEAT

-143 QLASGIVDPKKAT
+143 QLASGIVNSKKAT

-161 TDGNETKGDALEFSS
+161 TDGNETKGNALEFAS

-183 SVDIVPFNKPVAK
+183 SVDVVPFHQPVST

-208 AYVGEQQQLVTEIN
+208 AYVGEQQQLVTEVH
-222 ATAAERGELLL
+222 ATAANKGELLL
-233 YENDKLIYREAVELA
+233 YENDKLVHREAVELA
-248 EGSNIFTYKHSATA
+248 QGSNVFTYKHTATA
-262 EGLVKYEALV
+262 EGLVKYEAVV

-282 NKLTSVTMVQ
+282 NKLTSITMVQ

-304 TASPIAAALGKQSI
+304 SASPIAAALGKQSI
-318 AYDVVNASSLPNE
+318 SFNVVDAQSLPNE

-355 MSVIEQAVKN
+355 MNVIEQAVKN

-397 EIKGKEQLPSLGLEI
+397 EIKGKEQLPSLGLVI

-418 SMSGA
+418 SMYGS

-453 PWEIIETGPLGK
+453 PWEIIETGPLNN

-487 LAKAYENL
+487 LARAYENL

-514 PGNYE
+514 SGNYE
-519 DLIAQGK
+519 DLIAEGK
-526 ENGITLSTVAIGQ
+526 ENGVTLSTVAIGQ

-590 IFNASGWNTLFANGV
+590 IYNASGWNTLFANGV
-605 PKMNAYI
+605 PQMNAYI
-612 GTTAKQGATVIAE
+612 GTTAKQGASVIAE
-625 SEKEDPVLAEWQY
+625 SEKEDPVLAQWQY

-651 GKWTGDWARWQNW
+651 GKWTGDWARWQDW

-670 LISKMLPSYN
+670 LISQMLPSYN

-697 DPTNEAAFLDIVA
+697 DPTNEAAFLDVVA

-719 TQLETISASQVR
+719 TQLEAISASQIR

-745 ADEEQAIYQAG
+745 ADEDQAIFQAG
-756 LSVPYSAEY
+756 ISVPYSAEY

-779 KQTDGSVLKE
+779 KQTGGSVLKE
-789 PSEVFREFTKK
+789 PKEVFREFTKK
-800 GAERQNIATWL
+800 GADRQNIATWL
-811 LLAGMLLFFI
+811 VLAGMLLFFI

-829 WSFLTRPKKK
+829 WSFFAKSKKK
-839 EQLVEEKPI
+839 EQLVENKTTQ
-848 HAEDTN
+848 AEDTN
-854 VAQILKGMKK
+854 VAQLLKGMKK
-864 RS
+864 R

>member
-1 MDLRI
+1 
-6 DMPLALL
+6 MPLALL
-13 LLLPLLMYFGWTY
+13 LLLPLLVYFGWTY

-53 ALAEPYILLPV
+53 ALAGPYILLPV
-64 KEEQVVFLV
+64 KEEQVLFLV

-84 EMANFIAESLQ
+84 EMVNFIAESLQ
-95 SKKDD
+95 SKKDE

-107 FSSTLQTEAILS
+107 FSSTLQTEAMLS
-119 DSLKEV
+119 NALKEV
-125 PKFTAIKAT
+125 PKFTTIKAT

-161 TDGNETKGDALEFSS
+161 TDGNETKGDALEFAS
-176 KFKGSNI
+176 KFKGSNS
-183 SVDIVPFNKPVAK
+183 SVDVVSFNKPVAK

-208 AYVGEQQQLVTEIN
+208 AYAGEQQQLVTEIH
-222 ATAAERGELLL
+222 ATVAERGELLL
-233 YENDKLIYREAVELA
+233 YENDQLIHRETVELA
-248 EGSNIFTYKHSATA
+248 EGSNIFTYKHAAMA

-272 QVEQDAIFEN
+272 QVDQDAILEN
-282 NKLTSVTMVQ
+282 NKLTSITMVQ
-292 SEPHLLIVNGYD
+292 SEPHLLIVNGYE
-304 TASPIAAALGKQSI
+304 TPSPIAAALGNQSI
-318 AYDVVNASSLPNE
+318 SYDVVDAKSLPNE

-355 MSVIEQAVKN
+355 MTVIDQAVKN

-397 EIKGKEQLPSLGLEI
+397 EIKGKEQLPSLGLAI

-453 PWEIIETGPLGK
+453 PWEIIETGPLGN
-465 KEEAVDTILSV
+465 KEEAVDMILSV

-551 MGSGRFYDVV
+551 MGSGRFYDVI

-582 EDNPFYPT
+582 EDNPFYPS

-638 GLGKTFAFTSDST
+638 GLGKTYAFTSDST

-719 TQLETISASQVR
+719 TQLEAISASQIR

-765 ELRPVNDKLVEELT
+765 ELRPVNDKLVKELT
-779 KQTDGSVLKE
+779 KQTGGSVLKE

-829 WSFLTRPKKK
+829 WGFLTRSKKK
-839 EQLVEEKPI
+839 EQRVEEKPI
-848 HAEDTN
+848 QAEDTN
-854 VAQILKGMKK
+854 VAQLLKGMKK
-864 RS
+864 RP

>member
-13 LLLPLLMYFGWTY
+13 LLLPILMYFGWTY

-31 RLKKG
+31 RLKKS
-36 HIVVLGIRIV
+36 HITVLGIRILAV
-46 AICCLVF
+46 ICLVF
-53 ALAEPYILLPV
+53 ALAGPYILLPI
-64 KEEQVVFLV
+64 KEEQILFMV
-73 DRSASMNGTDD
+73 DRSASMNGTDG
-84 EMANFIAESLQ
+84 EMTNFIEESLQ
-95 SKKDD
+95 SKKDE

-119 DSLKEV
+119 KTLKEV
-125 PKFTAIKAT
+125 PKFTNIEAT

-143 QLASGIVDPKKAT
+143 QLASGIVNSKKAT

-161 TDGNETKGDALEFSS
+161 TDGNETKGNALEFAS

-183 SVDIVPFNKPVAK
+183 SVDVVPFHQPVST

-208 AYVGEQQQLVTEIN
+208 AYVGEQQQLVTEVH
-222 ATAAERGELLL
+222 ATAANKGELLL
-233 YENDKLIYREAVELA
+233 YENDKLVHREAVELA
-248 EGSNIFTYKHSATA
+248 QGSNVFTYKHTATA
-262 EGLVKYEALV
+262 EGLVKYEAVV

-282 NKLTSVTMVQ
+282 NKLTSITMVQ

-304 TASPIAAALGKQSI
+304 SASPIAAALGKQSI
-318 AYDVVNASSLPNE
+318 SFNVVDAQSLPNE

-355 MSVIEQAVKN
+355 MNVIEQAVKN

-397 EIKGKEQLPSLGLEI
+397 EIKGKEQLPSLGLVI

-418 SMSGA
+418 SMYGS

-453 PWEIIETGPLGK
+453 PWEIIETGPLNN

-487 LAKAYENL
+487 LARAYENL

-514 PGNYE
+514 SGNYE
-519 DLIAQGK
+519 DLIAEGK
-526 ENGITLSTVAIGQ
+526 ENGVTLSTVAIGQ

-590 IFNASGWNTLFANGV
+590 IYNASGWNTLFANGV
-605 PKMNAYI
+605 PQMNAYI
-612 GTTAKQGATVIAE
+612 GTTAKQGASVIAE
-625 SEKEDPVLAEWQY
+625 SEKEDPVLAQWQY

-651 GKWTGDWARWQNW
+651 GKWTGDWARWQDW

-670 LISKMLPSYN
+670 LISQMLPSYN

-697 DPTNEAAFLDIVA
+697 DPTNEAAFLDVVA

-719 TQLETISASQVR
+719 TQLEAISASQIR

-745 ADEEQAIYQAG
+745 ADEDQAIFQAG
-756 LSVPYSAEY
+756 ISVPYSAEY
-765 ELRPVNDKLVEELT
+765 ELRSVNDELVEELT
-779 KQTDGSVLKE
+779 KQTGGSVLKE
-789 PSEVFREFTKK
+789 PKEVFREFTKK
-800 GAERQNIATWL
+800 GADRQNIATWL
-811 LLAGMLLFFI
+811 ILAGMLLFFI

-829 WSFLTRPKKK
+829 WSFFAKSKKK
-839 EQLVEEKPI
+839 EQLVENKTTQ
-848 HAEDTN
+848 AEDTN
-854 VAQILKGMKK
+854 VAQLLKGMKK
-864 RS
+864 R

>member
-13 LLLPLLMYFGWTY
+13 LLLPLLAYFGWTY

-31 RLKKG
+31 RLKKS

-53 ALAEPYILLPV
+53 ALAGPYILLPV
-64 KEEQVVFLV
+64 KEEQVLFLV

-84 EMANFIAESLQ
+84 EMVNFIAESLQ
-95 SKKDD
+95 SKNDE

-107 FSSTLQTEAILS
+107 FSSTLQTEAMLS
-119 DSLKEV
+119 NSLKEV
-125 PKFTAIKAT
+125 PKFTTIKAT

-143 QLASGIVDPKKAT
+143 QLASAIVDPKKAT

-161 TDGNETKGDALEFSS
+161 TDGNETKGDALEFAS
-176 KFKGSNI
+176 KFKASNS
-183 SVDIVPFNKPVAK
+183 SVDIVSFNKPVAK

-208 AYVGEQQQLVTEIN
+208 AYAGEQQQLVTEIN
-222 ATAAERGELLL
+222 ATVAERGELLL
-233 YENDKLIYREAVELA
+233 YENDQLIHRETVELA
-248 EGSNIFTYKHSATA
+248 EGSNIFTYKHAATA

-272 QVEQDAIFEN
+272 QVDQDAILEN

-292 SEPHLLIVNGYD
+292 SEPHLLIVNGYE
-304 TASPIAAALGKQSI
+304 TPSPIAAALGNQSI
-318 AYDVVNASSLPNE
+318 SYDVVDAKSLPNE

-355 MSVIEQAVKN
+355 MTVIEQAVKN

-397 EIKGKEQLPSLGLEI
+397 EIKGKEQLPSLGLAI

-418 SMSGA
+418 SMSGT

-453 PWEIIETGPLGK
+453 PWEIIETGPLGN

-526 ENGITLSTVAIGQ
+526 ENGTTLSTVAIGQ
-539 DADANL
+539 DADGNL

-582 EDNPFYPT
+582 EDNPFYPS

-605 PKMNAYI
+605 PQMNAYI

-638 GLGKTFAFTSDST
+638 GLGKTYAFTSDST

-719 TQLETISASQVR
+719 TQLEAISASQVR

-745 ADEEQAIYQAG
+745 TDEEQAIYQAG

-765 ELRPVNDKLVEELT
+765 ELRPVNDKLVKELT
-779 KQTDGSVLKE
+779 KQTGGSVLKE

-811 LLAGMLLFFI
+811 LLVGMLLFFI

-829 WSFLTRPKKK
+829 WGFLTRLKKK
-839 EQLVEEKPI
+839 EQRVEEKSI
-848 HAEDTN
+848 QAEDTN
-854 VAQILKGMKK
+854 VAQLLKGMKK